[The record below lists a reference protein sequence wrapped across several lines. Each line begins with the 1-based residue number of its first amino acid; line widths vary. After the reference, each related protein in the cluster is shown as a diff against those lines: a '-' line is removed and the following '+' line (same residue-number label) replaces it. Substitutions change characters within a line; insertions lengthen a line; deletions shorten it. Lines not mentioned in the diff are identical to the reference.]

1 MLKLKL
7 YLILIQS
14 FAYTLKINPKTLRY
28 NSLNFSLK
36 GFHARFIRICYPPP
50 PQSAIKH
57 RTPNNEEI
65 ELPTHITSNLKKEL
79 RDYQKQA
86 IYSYLEKRQF
96 NPTQKHFMFEMATGS
111 GKTLVMAGLIL
122 ECYKQGYQNFIFFVN
137 SASIL
142 EKTKLNFI
150 DSASSKYL
158 FSENIN
164 INDENTE
171 IKSINNL
178 NESHNNAINIY
189 FSTIQ
194 GLFSLFT
201 RAKENAITLE
211 DLKDQKLVFLADEAH
226 HLNTETKKKL
236 NDSEASEKRNWE
248 SVVKLALE
256 QNKDNLLLEFS
267 ATIPNEKS
275 VKEKYE
281 NLKAFT
287 YTLKEFSEDKFC
299 KNIYSLSYENKEL
312 ETRFLGAC
320 VSSLYKELLAQHHNI
335 ENFKPCILFKSERI
349 EESRKNQERF
359 NTFLEN
365 LNPLDLENFFNH
377 SRNAFFKAAKSF
389 FDEKNYAPNLVALLQ
404 NKFKESVQI
413 NTNNEKE
420 LEKGMLLLN
429 SLEDRD
435 NPKRVIFSVDKLNE
449 GWDVLNLFDIVR
461 LKNKANQKD
470 TIKDAQL
477 IGRGARYYPF
487 SYNDFKPSCIEFYQ
501 RKFDLFNPLSAL
513 ERLDYHAIYD
523 SEFIAKLKK
532 ELQELGLG
540 FIEKEKEKTTIPLT
554 PTKRFK
560 CYYASNTKDKKKNL
574 FNMDYSD
581 PVEVKLKSLHV
592 PLFAFGVREKKV
604 DFKEENKGD
613 RTYYMTHALNKIP
626 LNYFL
631 KALNLK
637 NLDFKTLKKAFKKHA
652 FNNKVGFIEQY
663 ISPLKTNFHKNQK
676 FDDNKTLLK
685 LAVYVIEN
693 LKDTLLK
700 EQNEP
705 SVSALELKEFETH
718 NKSLSTSE
726 WEKDVPPYEWLLFK
740 DMRKLDSDLEREF
753 LGFINDHKELLNK
766 KFKEWCVLRNDHFT
780 ELKVFCNIEGPF
792 YAQGFEPDFILFAQ
806 THEDG
811 FLGFTCYMEAKGEH
825 LEPSN
830 AWKKEFLG
838 MLENAT
844 LKSHNKKLHLKGL
857 PFFTLHNR
865 EVNDEFQTA
874 FHQTFKDK
882 EC

>member
-1 MLKLKL
+1 MKD
-7 YLILIQS
+7 
-14 FAYTLKINPKTLRY
+14 
-28 NSLNFSLK
+28 
-36 GFHARFIRICYPPP
+36 
-50 PQSAIKH
+50 
-57 RTPNNEEI
+57 RTPNNAPNNKEI

-79 RDYQKQA
+79 RDYQKKA
-86 IYSYLEKRQF
+86 IHNYLEKRQSH
-96 NPTQKHFMFEMATGS
+96 PTQKHFMFEMATGS

-122 ECYKQGYQNFIFFVN
+122 ECCKQGYQNFIFFVN
-137 SASIL
+137 STSIL
-142 EKTKLNFI
+142 EKTKLNFT
-150 DSASSKYL
+150 DSVSSKYL

-164 INDENTE
+164 INDENIE

-201 RAKENAITLE
+201 RAKENAITIE

-267 ATIPNEKS
+267 ATIPKEKS

-281 NLKAFT
+281 NLKVVT

-349 EESRKNQERF
+349 EESKKNQERF
-359 NTFLEN
+359 NTFLGN
-365 LNPLDLENFFNH
+365 LSPLDLENFFH
-377 SRNAFFKAAKSF
+377 YSRNAFFKAAKNF
-389 FDEKNYAPNLVALLQ
+389 FDEKNYTPNLVAFLQ
-404 NKFKESVQI
+404 TKFKKSTQI

-487 SYNDFKPSCIEFYQ
+487 SYNDFKPSRIEFYQ
-501 RKFDLFNPLSAL
+501 RKFDLSNPLSAL
-513 ERLDYHAIYD
+513 ERLDYHAIYN
-523 SEFIAKLKK
+523 SEFIAKLKE
-532 ELQELGLG
+532 ELQDLGLG
-540 FIEKEKEKTTIPLT
+540 LIEKEKTTIPLT

-581 PVEVKLKSLHV
+581 PVEATLKSLHV
-592 PLFAFGVREKKV
+592 PLFGFIVHEKKV

-613 RTYYMTHALNKIP
+613 TTYYIPHTLDKIP
-626 LNYFL
+626 INYFL

-652 FNNKVGFIEQY
+652 FNNKVEFIERY
-663 ISPLKTNFHKNQK
+663 VSSLKTNFHKNQK

-685 LAVYVIEN
+685 LAVYIIES

-700 EQNEP
+700 EQDKYD
-705 SVSALELKEFETH
+705 VSALELKEFETH
-718 NKSLSTSE
+718 NKSLSASE
-726 WEKDVPPYEWLLFK
+726 WEKDIPFYEWLLFK
-740 DMRKLDSDLEREF
+740 DMRKLDSDLERDF
-753 LGFINDHKELLNK
+753 LGFINDHKEILDK
-766 KFKEWCVLRNDHFT
+766 KFKEWCVLRNDHFA
-780 ELKVFCNIEGPF
+780 ELKVFCNIENSPF

-806 THEDG
+806 THEDE

-830 AWKKEFLG
+830 AWKKEFLE

-857 PFFTLHNR
+857 PFFTLHNSV
-865 EVNDEFQTA
+865 VNGEFQTA
-874 FHQTFKDK
+874 FNQTFKDHK
-882 EC
+882 C

>member
-1 MLKLKL
+1 IKNH
-7 YLILIQS
+7 
-14 FAYTLKINPKTLRY
+14 A
-28 NSLNFSLK
+28 LNNAPSN
-36 GFHARFIRICYPPP
+36 G
-50 PQSAIKH
+50 
-57 RTPNNEEI
+57 EI

-86 IYSYLEKRQF
+86 IHNYLEKRQSH
-96 NPTQKHFMFEMATGS
+96 PTQKHFMFEMATGS

-142 EKTKLNFI
+142 EKTKLNFT
-150 DSASSKYL
+150 DSVSSKYL

-275 VKEKYE
+275 VKDKYE

-287 YTLKEFSEDKFC
+287 YTLKEFSENKFC

-349 EESRKNQERF
+349 EESKKNQEHF
-359 NTFLEN
+359 NAFLEN
-365 LNPLDLENFFNH
+365 LSPLDLENFFNH
-377 SRNAFFKAAKSF
+377 SRNAFFKAAKNF
-389 FDEKNYAPNLVALLQ
+389 FDEQNHTPNLVALLQ

-420 LEKGMLLLN
+420 LEKSMLLLN

-461 LKNKANQKD
+461 LKNKASQKD
-470 TIKDAQL
+470 TTKDAQL

-487 SYNDFKPSCIEFYQ
+487 SYNDFKPGRIEFHQ
-501 RKFDLFNPLSAL
+501 RKFDFSNPLSVL
-513 ERLDYHAIYD
+513 ERLDYHAVYD
-523 SEFIAKLKK
+523 SEFIAQLNN
-532 ELQELGLG
+532 ELQDLGLG
-540 FIEKEKEKTTIPLT
+540 FVNEKQTIPLT

-560 CYYASNTKDKKKNL
+560 CYYASNTKDKNKNL
-574 FNMDYSD
+574 FNKDYSD
-581 PVEVKLKSLHV
+581 PVEATLQSLHV
-592 PLFAFGVREKKV
+592 PLFGFNVREKQV
-604 DFKEENKGD
+604 DFKEENKGNK
-613 RTYYMTHALNKIP
+613 TYFKPHTLNKIP
-626 LNYFL
+626 INYFL

-637 NLDFKTLKKAFKKHA
+637 NLDFKTLKKAFKKHP
-652 FNNKVGFIEQY
+652 FNNKVGFIERY
-663 ISPLKTNFHKNQK
+663 VSSLKTNFHKNQK
-676 FDDNKTLLK
+676 FDDNKILLK
-685 LAVYVIEN
+685 LAVYIIGN
-693 LKDTLLK
+693 LKDALLK
-700 EQNEP
+700 EQDKYD
-705 SVSALELKEFETH
+705 VSALELKEFETH
-718 NKSLSTSE
+718 NKSLSASE
-726 WEKDVPPYEWLLFK
+726 WERNIPPYEWLLFK
-740 DMRKLDSDLEREF
+740 DMRKLDSDLERKF
-753 LGFINDHKELLNK
+753 LNFINDHKEVLDK

-806 THEDG
+806 THSDE

-830 AWKKEFLG
+830 AWKKEFLE

-857 PFFTLHNR
+857 PFFTLHNSV
-865 EVNDEFQTA
+865 VNGEFQTA
-874 FHQTFKDK
+874 FNQTFKDHR
-882 EC
+882 C

>member
-1 MLKLKL
+1 MHSRL
-7 YLILIQS
+7 
-14 FAYTLKINPKTLRY
+14 P
-28 NSLNFSLK
+28 
-36 GFHARFIRICYPPP
+36 PPP
-50 PQSAIKH
+50 PQSAIKDH
-57 RTPNNEEI
+57 APNNGEI
-65 ELPTHITSNLKKEL
+65 ELPTHITSNLKNEL

-86 IYSYLEKRQF
+86 INNYLEKRQS
-96 NPTQKHFMFEMATGS
+96 NPFQKHFMFEMATSS

-137 SASIL
+137 STSIL
-142 EKTKLNFI
+142 EKTKLNFT
-150 DSASSKYL
+150 DSVSSKYL
-158 FSENIN
+158 FNENIN

-178 NESHNNAINIY
+178 NESHNSAINIY

-201 RAKENAITLE
+201 KAKENAITIE

-236 NDSEASEKRNWE
+236 SDAESSEKRNWE

-256 QNKDNLLLEFS
+256 QNKNNLLLEFS

-275 VKEKYE
+275 VEEKYK
-281 NLKAFT
+281 NLKVAT

-320 VSSLYKELLAQHHNI
+320 VSSLYKELLAQHHNVG
-335 ENFKPCILFKSERI
+335 NFKPCILFKSERI
-349 EESRKNQERF
+349 EDSKENQERF

-365 LNPLDLENFFNH
+365 LSPLDLENFFNH
-377 SRNAFFKAAKSF
+377 SRNAFFKDAKNF
-389 FDEKNYAPNLVALLQ
+389 FDKQKYTPNLAALLQ
-404 NKFKESVQI
+404 TKFKKSVQI

-420 LEKGMLLLN
+420 LEKSMLLLN
-429 SLEDRD
+429 SLEDRQ

-461 LKNKANQKD
+461 LKNKASQKD
-470 TIKDAQL
+470 TTKDAQL

-487 SYNDFKPSCIEFYQ
+487 SYNDFKPSRIEFYQ

-523 SEFIAKLKK
+523 SEFIAKLNN
-532 ELQELGLG
+532 ELQDLGLG
-540 FIEKEKEKTTIPLT
+540 FVNEKQTIPLT

-560 CYYASNTKDKKKNL
+560 CYYASNKREKNNNL
-574 FNMDYSD
+574 FNKDYSD
-581 PVEVKLKSLHV
+581 PVEATLQSLHV
-592 PLFAFGVREKKV
+592 PLFGFNVREKQV

-613 RTYYMTHALNKIP
+613 KTYYIPHTLDKIP

-652 FNNKVGFIEQY
+652 FNNKVGFIERY
-663 ISPLKTNFHKNQK
+663 VSSLKTNFHKNQK
-676 FDDNKTLLK
+676 FDNNEILLK
-685 LAVYVIEN
+685 LAVYIIEN

-700 EQNEP
+700 EQDKYE
-705 SVSALELKEFETH
+705 VSALELKEFETH
-718 NKSLSTSE
+718 NRSLSASE
-726 WEKDVPPYEWLLFK
+726 LEKNIPYEWSLFK
-740 DMRKLDSDLEREF
+740 DMRKLDSDLEGKF
-753 LGFINDHKELLNK
+753 LGFINDHKEVLDK

-780 ELKVFCNIEGPF
+780 ELKVFCNIENSPY

-806 THEDG
+806 THSDE
-811 FLGFTCYMEAKGEH
+811 FLGFTCYMEAKGKH
-825 LEPSN
+825 LKHSN
-830 AWKKEFLG
+830 AWKEEFLET
-838 MLENAT
+838 LENAT
-844 LKSHNKKLHLKGL
+844 LKSHNKKLDLKGL
-857 PFFTLHNR
+857 PFFTMHNKV
-865 EVNDEFQTA
+865 VNSEFQTA
-874 FHQTFKDK
+874 FNQIFKDK

>member
-1 MLKLKL
+1 
-7 YLILIQS
+7 
-14 FAYTLKINPKTLRY
+14 
-28 NSLNFSLK
+28 
-36 GFHARFIRICYPPP
+36 
-50 PQSAIKH
+50 AIKD
-57 RTPNNEEI
+57 RTPNNAPSNGEI
-65 ELPTHITSNLKKEL
+65 ELPTHITSHLKKEL

-86 IYSYLEKRQF
+86 IYNYLEKRQS

-137 SASIL
+137 STSIL
-142 EKTKLNFI
+142 EKTKLNFT
-150 DSASSKYL
+150 DSVSSKYL

-201 RAKENAITLE
+201 RDKENAITLE

-275 VKEKYE
+275 VEEKYK
-281 NLKAFT
+281 NLKVAT

-320 VSSLYKELLAQHHNI
+320 VSSLYKELLAQYHNI

-349 EESRKNQERF
+349 EESKKNQERF

-365 LNPLDLENFFNH
+365 LSPLDLENFFH
-377 SRNAFFKAAKSF
+377 YSRNAFFKAAKNF
-389 FDEKNYAPNLVALLQ
+389 FDEKNYTPNLVAFLQ
-404 NKFKESVQI
+404 TKFKKSTQI

-420 LEKGMLLLN
+420 LEKSMLLLN
-429 SLEDRD
+429 SLEDGD

-487 SYNDFKPSCIEFYQ
+487 SYNDFKPSRIEFYQ
-501 RKFDLFNPLSAL
+501 RKFDFSNPLSAL
-513 ERLDYHAIYD
+513 ERLDYHAVYD
-523 SEFIAKLKK
+523 SEFIAKLKE
-532 ELQELGLG
+532 ELRELGLRL
-540 FIEKEKEKTTIPLT
+540 IEKEKTTIPLT

-560 CYYASNTKDKKKNL
+560 CYYASNTKDKNKNL
-574 FNMDYSD
+574 FNKDYSD
-581 PVEVKLKSLHV
+581 SVKVKLQSLHV
-592 PLFAFGVREKKV
+592 PLFAFDVREKKV

-613 RTYYMTHALNKIP
+613 TTYYIPHTLDKIP
-626 LNYFL
+626 INYFL

-652 FNNKVGFIEQY
+652 FNNKVEFIERY
-663 ISPLKTNFHKNQK
+663 VSLLKTNFHKNQK

-685 LAVYVIEN
+685 LAVYIIEN

-700 EQNEP
+700 EQDKYE
-705 SVSALELKEFETH
+705 VSALELKEFETH
-718 NKSLSTSE
+718 NKSLSASE
-726 WEKDVPPYEWLLFK
+726 WEKNIPFYEWLLFK

-753 LGFINDHKELLNK
+753 LDFINKNKEILDK

-780 ELKVFCNIEGPF
+780 ELKVFCNIENSPY

-806 THEDG
+806 THEDE

-830 AWKKEFLG
+830 AWKKEFLE

-857 PFFTLHNR
+857 PFFTLHNSV
-865 EVNDEFQTA
+865 VNGEFQTA
-874 FHQTFKDK
+874 FNQTFKDK

>member
-1 MLKLKL
+1 
-7 YLILIQS
+7 
-14 FAYTLKINPKTLRY
+14 
-28 NSLNFSLK
+28 
-36 GFHARFIRICYPPP
+36 
-50 PQSAIKH
+50 
-57 RTPNNEEI
+57 
-65 ELPTHITSNLKKEL
+65 
-79 RDYQKQA
+79 
-86 IYSYLEKRQF
+86 
-96 NPTQKHFMFEMATGS
+96 MFEMATGS

-122 ECYKQGYQNFIFFVN
+122 ECCKQGYQNFIFFVN
-137 SASIL
+137 STSIL
-142 EKTKLNFI
+142 EKTKLNFT

-178 NESHNNAINIY
+178 NESHNGAINIY

-201 RAKENAITLE
+201 KAKENAITLE

-267 ATIPNEKS
+267 ATIPKEKS
-275 VKEKYE
+275 VKDKYE
-281 NLKAFT
+281 NLKVIT

-349 EESRKNQERF
+349 EDSKDNQERF

-365 LNPLDLENFFNH
+365 LIPLDLENFFNH
-377 SRNAFFKAAKSF
+377 SHNAFFKDAKNF
-389 FDEKNYAPNLVALLQ
+389 FDKQHYTPNLTALLQ
-404 NKFKESVQI
+404 TKFKKSVQI

-420 LEKGMLLLN
+420 LEKSMLLLN
-429 SLEDRD
+429 SLEDRQ

-449 GWDVLNLFDIVR
+449 GWDVLNLFDTVR
-461 LKNKANQKD
+461 LKNKASQKD
-470 TIKDAQL
+470 TTKDAQL

-487 SYNDFKPSCIEFYQ
+487 SYNDLKPSSIEFYQ
-501 RKFDLFNPLSAL
+501 RKFDLFNPLSTL
-513 ERLDYHAIYD
+513 ERLDYHAVYD
-523 SEFIAKLKK
+523 SEFIAQLKK
-532 ELQELGLG
+532 ELQDLGLW
-540 FIEKEKEKTTIPLT
+540 FVNEKQTIPLT

-560 CYYASNTKDKKKNL
+560 CYYASNTKNKNKNL
-574 FNMDYSD
+574 FNKDYTD
-581 PVEVKLKSLHV
+581 HVKVKLQSLHV

-613 RTYYMTHALNKIP
+613 TTYYIPHTLDKIP
-626 LNYFL
+626 INYFL

-652 FNNKVGFIEQY
+652 FNNKVGFIERY
-663 ISPLKTNFHKNQK
+663 VSSLKTNFHKNQK
-676 FDDNKTLLK
+676 FDDNEILLK
-685 LAVYVIEN
+685 LAVYIIEN

-700 EQNEP
+700 EQDKYE
-705 SVSALELKEFETH
+705 VSALELKEFETH
-718 NKSLSTSE
+718 NKSLSASE
-726 WEKDVPPYEWLLFK
+726 WEKDIPFYEWLLFK
-740 DMRKLDSDLEREF
+740 DMRKLDSKLEREF
-753 LGFINDHKELLNK
+753 LDFINKNKEVLDK
-766 KFKEWCVLRNDHFT
+766 KFKEWCVLRNDHFA
-780 ELKVFCNIEGPF
+780 ELKIFCDIEGPF

-806 THEDG
+806 THSDE

-830 AWKKEFLG
+830 AWKKEFLE

-844 LKSHNKKLHLKGL
+844 LKSHNKKLNLKGL
-857 PFFTLHNR
+857 PFFTLHNSV
-865 EVNDEFQTA
+865 VNDEFATA
-874 FHQTFKDK
+874 FEQIFKDQK
-882 EC
+882 C

>member
-1 MLKLKL
+1 MQDSF
-7 YLILIQS
+7 IQS
-14 FAYTLKINPKTLRY
+14 
-28 NSLNFSLK
+28 
-36 GFHARFIRICYPPP
+36 YPPP
-50 PQSAIKH
+50 PQSAIKDH
-57 RTPNNEEI
+57 APNNAPSNGEI
-65 ELPTHITSNLKKEL
+65 ELPTHITSNLRKEL

-86 IYSYLEKRQF
+86 IYNYLEKRQS

-122 ECYKQGYQNFIFFVN
+122 ECCKQGYQNFIFFVN
-137 SASIL
+137 STSIL
-142 EKTKLNFI
+142 EKTKLNFT

-164 INDENTE
+164 ININDENTESENIE

-178 NESHNNAINIY
+178 NESHDNAINIY

-201 RAKENAITLE
+201 KAKENAITLE

-267 ATIPNEKS
+267 ATIPKEKS
-275 VKEKYE
+275 VEEKYK
-281 NLKAFT
+281 NLKVIT
-287 YTLKEFSEDKFC
+287 YTLKEFSENKFC

-349 EESRKNQERF
+349 EDSKANQERF
-359 NTFLEN
+359 NAFLEN
-365 LNPLDLENFFNH
+365 LSPLDLENFFH
-377 SRNAFFKAAKSF
+377 YSQNAFFKDAKNF
-389 FDEKNYAPNLVALLQ
+389 FDKQHYTANLVAFLQ
-404 NKFKESVQI
+404 TKFKKSTQI

-420 LEKGMLLLN
+420 LEKGMPLLN

-461 LKNKANQKD
+461 LKNKASQKD
-470 TIKDAQL
+470 TTKDAQL

-487 SYNDFKPSCIEFYQ
+487 SYNDFKPSRIEFYQ
-501 RKFDLFNPLSAL
+501 RKFDFSNPLSAL
-513 ERLDYHAIYD
+513 ERLDYHAVYD
-523 SEFIAKLKK
+523 SEFIAQLNN
-532 ELQELGLG
+532 ELQDLGLG
-540 FIEKEKEKTTIPLT
+540 FVNEKQTIPLT

-560 CYYASNTKDKKKNL
+560 CYYTSNKRDKNKNL
-574 FNMDYSD
+574 FNKDYTD
-581 PVEVKLKSLHV
+581 PIEAKLQSLHV
-592 PLFAFGVREKKV
+592 PLFAFDVREKKV
-604 DFKEENKGD
+604 DFKEENKSD
-613 RTYYMTHALNKIP
+613 RTYYIPHTLDKIP
-626 LNYFL
+626 INYFL

-652 FNNKVGFIEQY
+652 FNNKVGFIERY
-663 ISPLKTNFHKNQK
+663 ISSLKTNFHKDQK
-676 FDDNKTLLK
+676 FDNNEILLK
-685 LAVYVIEN
+685 LAVYIIEN

-700 EQNEP
+700 EQDKYE
-705 SVSALELKEFETH
+705 VSALELKEFETH
-718 NKSLSTSE
+718 NKSLSASE
-726 WEKDVPPYEWLLFK
+726 WEKDIPFYEWLLFK

-753 LGFINDHKELLNK
+753 LGFINDHKEVLDK

-780 ELKVFCNIEGPF
+780 ELKVFCNIENSPY

-806 THEDG
+806 THEDK

-830 AWKKEFLG
+830 AWKKEFLE

-857 PFFTLHNR
+857 PFFTLHNNKV
-865 EVNDEFQTA
+865 VNGEFQTA

>member
-1 MLKLKL
+1 M
-7 YLILIQS
+7 
-14 FAYTLKINPKTLRY
+14 
-28 NSLNFSLK
+28 
-36 GFHARFIRICYPPP
+36 
-50 PQSAIKH
+50 
-57 RTPNNEEI
+57 

-86 IYSYLEKRQF
+86 IYSYLEKRQS

-137 SASIL
+137 STSIL
-142 EKTKLNFI
+142 EKTKLNFT

-164 INDENTE
+164 INDENIE

-201 RAKENAITLE
+201 KAKENAITLE

-275 VKEKYE
+275 VEEKYK
-281 NLKAFT
+281 NLKVAT
-287 YTLKEFSEDKFC
+287 YTLKQFSEDKFC

-320 VSSLYKELLAQHHNI
+320 VSSLYKELLAQRHNI

-349 EESRKNQERF
+349 EDSKENQERF
-359 NTFLEN
+359 NAFLEN
-365 LNPLDLENFFNH
+365 LSPLDLENFFNY
-377 SRNAFFKAAKSF
+377 SRNAFFKDAKNF
-389 FDEKNYAPNLVALLQ
+389 FDERNYTANLAAFLQ
-404 NKFKESVQI
+404 TKFKKSTQI

-420 LEKGMLLLN
+420 LEKSMLLLN

-461 LKNKANQKD
+461 LKNKASQKD
-470 TIKDAQL
+470 TTKDAQL

-487 SYNDFKPSCIEFYQ
+487 SYNDFKPGRIEFYQ

-523 SEFIAKLKK
+523 SEFIAKLNKG
-532 ELQELGLG
+532 LQELGLG
-540 FIEKEKEKTTIPLT
+540 FVNEKQTIPLT

-574 FNMDYSD
+574 FNMDYSG
-581 PVEVKLKSLHV
+581 PVEATLKSLHV
-592 PLFAFGVREKKV
+592 PLFGFIVREKKV

-613 RTYYMTHALNKIP
+613 TTYYIPHTLDKIP
-626 LNYFL
+626 INYFL

-652 FNNKVGFIEQY
+652 FNNKVGFIERY
-663 ISPLKTNFHKNQK
+663 ISSLKTNFHKNQK
-676 FDDNKTLLK
+676 FDNNEILLK
-685 LAVYVIEN
+685 LAVYIIEN
-693 LKDTLLK
+693 LKDMLLK
-700 EQNEP
+700 EQDKYE
-705 SVSALELKEFETH
+705 VSALELKEFETH
-718 NKSLSTSE
+718 NKSLSASE
-726 WEKDVPPYEWLLFK
+726 WEKDIPFYEWLLFK

-753 LGFINDHKELLNK
+753 LGFINDHKEILDK

-806 THEDG
+806 THSDE

-825 LEPSN
+825 LEPSS
-830 AWKKEFLG
+830 AWKKEFLE

-857 PFFTLHNR
+857 PFFTLHNKG
-865 EVNDEFQTA
+865 VNSEFATA
-874 FHQTFKDK
+874 FNQIF
-882 EC
+882 

>member
-1 MLKLKL
+1 M
-7 YLILIQS
+7 
-14 FAYTLKINPKTLRY
+14 
-28 NSLNFSLK
+28 
-36 GFHARFIRICYPPP
+36 
-50 PQSAIKH
+50 
-57 RTPNNEEI
+57 PNNAPNNKEI
-65 ELPTHITSNLKKEL
+65 DLPTHITSNLKKEL

-86 IYSYLEKRQF
+86 IHNYLEKRQS

-137 SASIL
+137 STSIL
-142 EKTKLNFI
+142 EKTKLNFT
-150 DSASSKYL
+150 DSISSKYL
-158 FSENIN
+158 FSENIH
-164 INDENTE
+164 INDENIE

-201 RAKENAITLE
+201 KAKENAITLE

-236 NDSEASEKRNWE
+236 SDAESSEKRNWE

-275 VKEKYE
+275 VEEKYK
-281 NLKAFT
+281 NLKVIT

-299 KNIYSLSYENKEL
+299 KNIYSLSYENKAL

-349 EESRKNQERF
+349 EDSKENQERF
-359 NTFLEN
+359 NAFLEN
-365 LNPLDLENFFNH
+365 LIPLDLENFFH
-377 SRNAFFKAAKSF
+377 YSRNAFFKDAKNF
-389 FDEKNYAPNLVALLQ
+389 FDKQKYTPNLAAFLQ
-404 NKFKESVQI
+404 TKFQKSVQI

-420 LEKGMLLLN
+420 LEKSMLLLN

-449 GWDVLNLFDIVR
+449 GWDVLNLFDVVR
-461 LKNKANQKD
+461 LKNKASQKD
-470 TIKDAQL
+470 TTKDAQL

-487 SYNDFKPSCIEFYQ
+487 SYNDFKPSRIEFYQ
-501 RKFDLFNPLSAL
+501 RKFDFSNPLSSL

-532 ELQELGLG
+532 ELQDLGLG
-540 FIEKEKEKTTIPLT
+540 LIEKEKTTIPLT

-560 CYYASNTKDKKKNL
+560 CYYASNTKDKNKNL
-574 FNMDYSD
+574 FNKDYSG
-581 PVEVKLKSLHV
+581 PVEATLKSLHV
-592 PLFAFGVREKKV
+592 PLFGFIVREKKV

-613 RTYYMTHALNKIP
+613 TTYYIPHTLDKIP
-626 LNYFL
+626 INYFL

-652 FNNKVGFIEQY
+652 FNNKVEFIERY
-663 ISPLKTNFHKNQK
+663 VSSLKTNFHKSQK
-676 FDDNKTLLK
+676 FDNNEILLK
-685 LAVYVIEN
+685 LAVYIIEN

-700 EQNEP
+700 EQDKP

-718 NKSLSTSE
+718 NKSLSASE
-726 WEKDVPPYEWLLFK
+726 WEKDIPFYEWLLFK
-740 DMRKLDSDLEREF
+740 DMRKLDSKLEREF
-753 LGFINDHKELLNK
+753 LGFINDHKEILDK
-766 KFKEWCVLRNDHFT
+766 KFKEWCVLRNDHFA

-806 THEDG
+806 THSDE

-830 AWKKEFLG
+830 AWKKEFLE
-838 MLENAT
+838 MLENAV
-844 LKSHNKKLHLKGL
+844 LKSHNKKLDLKGL
-857 PFFTLHNR
+857 PFFTLKNS
-865 EVNDEFQTA
+865 VANSEFTTA
-874 FHQTFKDK
+874 FNQIFKDQ

>member
-1 MLKLKL
+1 
-7 YLILIQS
+7 
-14 FAYTLKINPKTLRY
+14 
-28 NSLNFSLK
+28 
-36 GFHARFIRICYPPP
+36 
-50 PQSAIKH
+50 
-57 RTPNNEEI
+57 
-65 ELPTHITSNLKKEL
+65 
-79 RDYQKQA
+79 
-86 IYSYLEKRQF
+86 
-96 NPTQKHFMFEMATGS
+96 MFEMATGS

-137 SASIL
+137 STSIL
-142 EKTKLNFI
+142 EKTKLNFT
-150 DSASSKYL
+150 DSVSSKYL

-178 NESHNNAINIY
+178 NESQTSAINIY

-201 RAKENAITLE
+201 KAKENAITLE

-236 NDSEASEKRNWE
+236 SDTESSEKRNWE

-275 VKEKYE
+275 VEDKYK
-281 NLKAFT
+281 NLKVIT

-349 EESRKNQERF
+349 EDSKENQERF
-359 NTFLEN
+359 NAFLEN
-365 LNPLDLENFFNH
+365 LSPLDLENFFNH
-377 SRNAFFKAAKSF
+377 SRNAFFKDAKDF
-389 FDEKNYAPNLVALLQ
+389 FDKQHYTPNLAALLQ
-404 NKFKESVQI
+404 TKFKKSVQI

-420 LEKGMLLLN
+420 LEKSMLLLN
-429 SLEDRD
+429 SLEDRQ

-461 LKNKANQKD
+461 LKNKASQKD
-470 TIKDAQL
+470 TTKDAQL

-487 SYNDFKPSCIEFYQ
+487 SYNDLKPSSIEFYQ

-513 ERLDYHAIYD
+513 ERLDYHAVYD
-523 SEFIAKLKK
+523 SEFIAQLNN
-532 ELQELGLG
+532 ELQVLGLG
-540 FIEKEKEKTTIPLT
+540 FVNEKQTIPLT
-554 PTKRFK
+554 PTKNLK
-560 CYYASNTKDKKKNL
+560 CYYASNTKNKNKNL
-574 FNMDYSD
+574 FNKDYTDS
-581 PVEVKLKSLHV
+581 VKVKLQSLHV

-604 DFKEENKGD
+604 DLKKKI
-613 RTYYMTHALNKIP
+613 RAIKLNYIPHTLDKIP

-652 FNNKVGFIEQY
+652 FNNKVGFIERY

-676 FDDNKTLLK
+676 FDDNEILLK
-685 LAVYVIEN
+685 LAVYIIEN

-700 EQNEP
+700 EQDKYD
-705 SVSALELKEFETH
+705 VSALELKEFETH
-718 NKSLSTSE
+718 NRNLIASE
-726 WEKDVPPYEWLLFK
+726 LEKDIPLYEWLLFK
-740 DMRKLDSDLEREF
+740 DMRKLDSDLERDF
-753 LGFINDHKELLNK
+753 LDFINDHKEVLDK

-780 ELKVFCNIEGPF
+780 ELKVFCNIENSPC

-806 THEDG
+806 THSDE

-830 AWKKEFLG
+830 AWKKEFLE
-838 MLENAT
+838 MLENAA

-857 PFFTLHNR
+857 PFFTLHNSV
-865 EVNDEFQTA
+865 VNGDFQTA
-874 FHQTFKDK
+874 FNQTFKDK

>member
-1 MLKLKL
+1 
-7 YLILIQS
+7 
-14 FAYTLKINPKTLRY
+14 
-28 NSLNFSLK
+28 
-36 GFHARFIRICYPPP
+36 
-50 PQSAIKH
+50 
-57 RTPNNEEI
+57 
-65 ELPTHITSNLKKEL
+65 
-79 RDYQKQA
+79 
-86 IYSYLEKRQF
+86 
-96 NPTQKHFMFEMATGS
+96 MFEMATGS

-137 SASIL
+137 STSIL
-142 EKTKLNFI
+142 EKTKLNFT

-158 FSENIN
+158 FSENIH

-178 NESHNNAINIY
+178 NESHENAINIY

-201 RAKENAITLE
+201 KAKENAITLE

-275 VKEKYE
+275 VKDKYE
-281 NLKAFT
+281 NLKVVT

-312 ETRFLGAC
+312 EMRFLGAC

-349 EESRKNQERF
+349 EDSKEKQERF
-359 NTFLEN
+359 NAFLEN
-365 LNPLDLENFFNH
+365 LSPLDLENFFNH
-377 SRNAFFKAAKSF
+377 NRNAFFKDAKNF
-389 FDEKNYAPNLVALLQ
+389 FDKQKYTPNLVAFLQ
-404 NKFKESVQI
+404 TKFKKSVQI

-435 NPKRVIFSVDKLNE
+435 NPKRVVFSVDKLNE

-461 LKNKANQKD
+461 LKNKASQKD
-470 TIKDAQL
+470 TTKEAQL

-487 SYNDFKPSCIEFYQ
+487 SYNDFKPSRIEFYQ
-501 RKFDLFNPLSAL
+501 RKFDFSNPLSAL

-523 SEFIAKLKK
+523 SEFIAQLKNDLK
-532 ELQELGLG
+532 EIGLG
-540 FIEKEKEKTTIPLT
+540 FVDEKEKQTIPLT
-554 PTKRFK
+554 PTKHFK
-560 CYYASNTKDKKKNL
+560 CYYASNTKDKNKNL
-574 FNMDYSD
+574 FNKDYTD
-581 PVEVKLKSLHV
+581 PVKVKLQSLHV
-592 PLFAFGVREKKV
+592 PLFGFIVHEKKV
-604 DFKEENKGD
+604 DFKEDHQGD
-613 RTYYMTHALNKIP
+613 KTFYLPHALGKIP

-652 FNNKVGFIEQY
+652 FNNKVEFIKEY

-676 FDDNKTLLK
+676 FDNNEILLK
-685 LAVYVIEN
+685 LAVYIIEN

-700 EQNEP
+700 EQDKY
-705 SVSALELKEFETH
+705 SVSELELKEFETH
-718 NKSLSTSE
+718 NKSLSASE
-726 WEKDVPPYEWLLFK
+726 LEKDIPSYEWLLFK
-740 DMRKLDSDLEREF
+740 DMRKLDSELERAF
-753 LGFINDHKELLNK
+753 LNFINDNKEVLNK

-780 ELKVFCNIEGPF
+780 ELKVFCNIENSPY
-792 YAQGFEPDFILFAQ
+792 YAQGFEPDFILFAR
-806 THEDG
+806 THGDE

-830 AWKKEFLG
+830 AWKKEFLE
-838 MLENAT
+838 MLENT
-844 LKSHNKKLHLKGL
+844 DLKSHNKKLNLKGL
-857 PFFTLHNR
+857 PFFTLHNGV
-865 EVNDEFQTA
+865 VNDEFNTA
-874 FHQTFKDK
+874 FNQIFKDPS
-882 EC
+882 C

>member
-1 MLKLKL
+1 MR
-7 YLILIQS
+7 
-14 FAYTLKINPKTLRY
+14 T
-28 NSLNFSLK
+28 
-36 GFHARFIRICYPPP
+36 CYPPP
-50 PQSAIKH
+50 PQSAIKD
-57 RTPNNEEI
+57 RTPNSTPNNAPNDKEI
-65 ELPTHITSNLKKEL
+65 DLPPYITSNLKKEL

-86 IYSYLEKRQF
+86 IYNYLEKRQS

-122 ECYKQGYQNFIFFVN
+122 ECCKQGYQNFIFFVN
-137 SASIL
+137 STSIL
-142 EKTKLNFI
+142 EKTKLNFT

-178 NESHNNAINIY
+178 NESHNGAINIY

-275 VKEKYE
+275 VKDKYE
-281 NLKAFT
+281 NLKVVT
-287 YTLKEFSEDKFC
+287 YTLKQFSEDKFC

-349 EESRKNQERF
+349 EESKKNQERF
-359 NTFLEN
+359 NAFLEN
-365 LNPLDLENFFNH
+365 LSPLDLENFFNH
-377 SRNAFFKAAKSF
+377 SRNAFFKAAKNF
-389 FDEKNYAPNLVALLQ
+389 FDEQNHTPNLVALLQ

-420 LEKGMLLLN
+420 LEKSMLLLN

-461 LKNKANQKD
+461 LKNKASQKD

-487 SYNDFKPSCIEFYQ
+487 SYNDFKPGRIEFHQ
-501 RKFDLFNPLSAL
+501 RKFDFSNPLSVL
-513 ERLDYHAIYD
+513 ERLDYHAVYD
-523 SEFIAKLKK
+523 SEFIAKLNN
-532 ELQELGLG
+532 ELQDLGLG
-540 FIEKEKEKTTIPLT
+540 FVNEKQTIPLT

-560 CYYASNTKDKKKNL
+560 CYYASNTKDKNKNL
-574 FNMDYSD
+574 FNKDYSD
-581 PVEVKLKSLHV
+581 PVEATLQSLHV
-592 PLFAFGVREKKV
+592 PLFGFNVREKQV

-613 RTYYMTHALNKIP
+613 KTYYIPHTLNKIP
-626 LNYFL
+626 INYFL

-637 NLDFKTLKKAFKKHA
+637 NLDFKTLKKAFKKHP
-652 FNNKVGFIEQY
+652 FNNKVGFIERY
-663 ISPLKTNFHKNQK
+663 VSSLKTNFHKNQK
-676 FDDNKTLLK
+676 FDDNKILLK
-685 LAVYVIEN
+685 LAVYIIGN
-693 LKDTLLK
+693 LKDALLK
-700 EQNEP
+700 EQDKYE
-705 SVSALELKEFETH
+705 VSALELKEFETH
-718 NKSLSTSE
+718 NKSLSASE
-726 WEKDVPPYEWLLFK
+726 WEKDIPFYEWLLFK

-753 LGFINDHKELLNK
+753 LDFINKNKEILDK
-766 KFKEWCVLRNDHFT
+766 KFKEWCVLRNDHFA
-780 ELKVFCNIEGPF
+780 ELKVFCNIENSPF

-806 THEDG
+806 THSDE

-825 LEPSN
+825 LEPSS
-830 AWKKEFLG
+830 AWKKEFLE
-838 MLENAT
+838 MLENTT

-857 PFFTLHNR
+857 PFFTFTNNNR
-865 EVNDEFQTA
+865 TLNAEFVEA
-874 FHQTFKDK
+874 FHQIFKDK

>member
-1 MLKLKL
+1 M
-7 YLILIQS
+7 IFIQL
-14 FAYTLKINPKTLRY
+14 FASASKVNLKTLRY
-28 NSLNFSLK
+28 NFLTFSLRD
-36 GFHARFIRICYPPP
+36 FMQDSFIQSYPPPP
-50 PQSAIKH
+50 PQSAIKD
-57 RTPNNEEI
+57 RTPNSTPNNAPNNKEI
-65 ELPTHITSNLKKEL
+65 DLPTHITSNLKKEL

-86 IYSYLEKRQF
+86 IYSYLEKRQS

-111 GKTLVMAGLIL
+111 GKTLVMAALIL
-122 ECYKQGYQNFIFFVN
+122 ECCKQGYQNFIFFVN
-137 SASIL
+137 STSIL
-142 EKTKLNFI
+142 EKTKLNFT
-150 DSASSKYL
+150 DSVSSKYL

-178 NESHNNAINIY
+178 NESHNGAINIY

-267 ATIPNEKS
+267 ATIPKEKS
-275 VKEKYE
+275 VEEKYK
-281 NLKAFT
+281 NLKVAT

-349 EESRKNQERF
+349 EDSKENQERF
-359 NTFLEN
+359 NAFLES
-365 LNPLDLENFFNH
+365 LSPLDLENFFH
-377 SRNAFFKAAKSF
+377 YSRNAFFKAAKNF
-389 FDEKNYAPNLVALLQ
+389 FDERNYAPNLVAFLQ
-404 NKFKESVQI
+404 TKFKKSTQI

-470 TIKDAQL
+470 TTKDAQL

-487 SYNDFKPSCIEFYQ
+487 SYNDFKPSRIEFYQ
-501 RKFDLFNPLSAL
+501 RKFDFSNPLSAL
-513 ERLDYHAIYD
+513 ERLDYHAVYD
-523 SEFIAKLKK
+523 SEFIAKLNN
-532 ELQELGLG
+532 ELQDLGLG
-540 FIEKEKEKTTIPLT
+540 FVNEKQTIPLT

-560 CYYASNTKDKKKNL
+560 CYYASNKREKNNNL
-574 FNMDYSD
+574 FNKDYSD
-581 PVEVKLKSLHV
+581 PVEATLQSLHV
-592 PLFAFGVREKKV
+592 PLFGFNVREKKV

-613 RTYYMTHALNKIP
+613 QTYYIPHTLNEIP
-626 LNYFL
+626 INYFL

-652 FNNKVGFIEQY
+652 FNNKVEFIERY
-663 ISPLKTNFHKNQK
+663 VSSLKTNFHKNQK
-676 FDDNKTLLK
+676 FDDNEILLK
-685 LAVYVIEN
+685 LAVYIIEN

-700 EQNEP
+700 EQDKYE
-705 SVSALELKEFETH
+705 VSALELKEFETH
-718 NKSLSTSE
+718 NKSLSASE
-726 WEKDVPPYEWLLFK
+726 WEKDIPFYEWLLFK
-740 DMRKLDSDLEREF
+740 DMRKLDSDLERKF
-753 LGFINDHKELLNK
+753 LGFINDHKELLDK

-806 THEDG
+806 THEDE

-830 AWKKEFLG
+830 AWKKEFLE

-857 PFFTLHNR
+857 PFFTLHNGV
-865 EVNDEFQTA
+865 VNGEFKTA
-874 FHQTFKDK
+874 FHQTFKDHK
-882 EC
+882 C

>member
-1 MLKLKL
+1 
-7 YLILIQS
+7 
-14 FAYTLKINPKTLRY
+14 
-28 NSLNFSLK
+28 
-36 GFHARFIRICYPPP
+36 
-50 PQSAIKH
+50 
-57 RTPNNEEI
+57 
-65 ELPTHITSNLKKEL
+65 
-79 RDYQKQA
+79 
-86 IYSYLEKRQF
+86 
-96 NPTQKHFMFEMATGS
+96 MFEMATGS

-137 SASIL
+137 STSIL

-150 DSASSKYL
+150 DSVSSKYL

-178 NESHNNAINIY
+178 NESQTSAINIY

-201 RAKENAITLE
+201 KAKENAISIE

-236 NDSEASEKRNWE
+236 SDAEFSEKHNWE

-267 ATIPNEKS
+267 ATIPDEKS
-275 VKEKYE
+275 VKDKYE
-281 NLKAFT
+281 NLKVTT

-349 EESRKNQERF
+349 EDSKENQERF
-359 NTFLEN
+359 NAFLEN
-365 LNPLDLENFFNH
+365 LSPLDLENFFNH
-377 SRNAFFKAAKSF
+377 SRNAFFKDAKNF
-389 FDEKNYAPNLVALLQ
+389 FDKQNYTPNLSAFLQ
-404 NKFKESVQI
+404 TKFQKSVQI

-420 LEKGMLLLN
+420 LEKSMLLLN
-429 SLEDRD
+429 SLEDRQ

-461 LKNKANQKD
+461 LKNKASQKD
-470 TIKDAQL
+470 TTKDAQL

-487 SYNDFKPSCIEFYQ
+487 SYNDLKPSQIEFYQ

-532 ELQELGLG
+532 ELQDSGLE
-540 FIEKEKEKTTIPLT
+540 FANEKQTIPLT
-554 PTKRFK
+554 PTKNLK
-560 CYYASNTKDKKKNL
+560 CYYASNTKNKNKNL
-574 FNMDYSD
+574 FNKDYTDS
-581 PVEVKLKSLHV
+581 VGVKLQSLHV

-613 RTYYMTHALNKIP
+613 KTYFKTYTLDKIP

-652 FNNKVGFIEQY
+652 FSNKVEFIERY
-663 ISPLKTNFHKNQK
+663 VSSLKTNFHKNQK
-676 FDDNKTLLK
+676 FDDNKNLLK
-685 LAVYVIEN
+685 LAVYIIEN

-700 EQNEP
+700 EQDKYD
-705 SVSALELKEFETH
+705 VSALELKEFETH
-718 NKSLSTSE
+718 NRSLSASE
-726 WEKDVPPYEWLLFK
+726 LEKDIPFYEWLLFK
-740 DMRKLDSDLEREF
+740 DMRKLDSDLERVF
-753 LGFINDHKELLNK
+753 LDFINNHKEVLDK
-766 KFKEWCVLRNDHFT
+766 KFKEWCVLRNDRFT
-780 ELKVFCNIEGPF
+780 ELKVFCNIENSPY

-806 THEDG
+806 THSDE

-825 LEPSN
+825 LEHSN
-830 AWKKEFLG
+830 AWKEEFLE
-838 MLENAT
+838 MLENAA
-844 LKSHNKKLHLKGL
+844 LKSHNKKLDLKGL
-857 PFFTLHNR
+857 PFFTLKNSV
-865 EVNDEFQTA
+865 VNSEFTTA
-874 FHQTFKDK
+874 FNQIFKDQK
-882 EC
+882 C

>member
-1 MLKLKL
+1 
-7 YLILIQS
+7 
-14 FAYTLKINPKTLRY
+14 
-28 NSLNFSLK
+28 
-36 GFHARFIRICYPPP
+36 
-50 PQSAIKH
+50 
-57 RTPNNEEI
+57 
-65 ELPTHITSNLKKEL
+65 
-79 RDYQKQA
+79 
-86 IYSYLEKRQF
+86 
-96 NPTQKHFMFEMATGS
+96 MFEMATGS
-111 GKTLVMAGLIL
+111 GKTLVMAALIL
-122 ECYKQGYQNFIFFVN
+122 ECCKQGYQNFIFFVN

-142 EKTKLNFI
+142 EKTKLNFT
-150 DSASSKYL
+150 DSVSSKYL

-178 NESHNNAINIY
+178 NESHNGAINIY

-201 RAKENAITLE
+201 KAKENAITLE

-267 ATIPNEKS
+267 ATIPKEKS
-275 VKEKYE
+275 VEEKYK
-281 NLKAFT
+281 NLKVIT

-349 EESRKNQERF
+349 EDSKENQERF

-365 LNPLDLENFFNH
+365 LSPLDLENFFNH
-377 SRNAFFKAAKSF
+377 SQNVFFKDAKNF
-389 FDEKNYAPNLVALLQ
+389 FDKQKYTPNLTALLQ
-404 NKFKESVQI
+404 TKFKKSTQI

-420 LEKGMLLLN
+420 LEKGMPLLN

-461 LKNKANQKD
+461 LKNKASQKD

-487 SYNDFKPSCIEFYQ
+487 SYNDFKPSRIEFYQ
-501 RKFDLFNPLSAL
+501 RKFDFSNPLSAL
-513 ERLDYHAIYD
+513 ERLDYHAVYD
-523 SEFIAKLKK
+523 SEFIAKLNN
-532 ELQELGLG
+532 ELQDLGLG
-540 FIEKEKEKTTIPLT
+540 FVNEKQTIPLT

-574 FNMDYSD
+574 FNKDYTD
-581 PVEVKLKSLHV
+581 HVIVKLQSLHV
-592 PLFAFGVREKKV
+592 PLFAFSVREKKV

-613 RTYYMTHALNKIP
+613 TTYYIPHTLDKIP

-637 NLDFKTLKKAFKKHA
+637 NLDFKTLKKAFTKHP

-663 ISPLKTNFHKNQK
+663 ISHLKTNFHKDQK
-676 FDDNKTLLK
+676 FDDNKNLLK
-685 LAVYVIEN
+685 LAVYIIEN

-700 EQNEP
+700 EQDKYE
-705 SVSALELKEFETH
+705 VSALELKEFETH

-726 WEKDVPPYEWLLFK
+726 WEKDIPLYEWLLFK
-740 DMRKLDSDLEREF
+740 DMRKLDSDLERDF
-753 LGFINDHKELLNK
+753 LNFINDNKEILDK

-780 ELKVFCNIEGPF
+780 ELKVFCNIEDSPY

-806 THEDG
+806 THSDE

-830 AWKKEFLG
+830 AWKKEFLE
-838 MLENAT
+838 MLENAA

-857 PFFTLHNR
+857 PFFTLHNNKA
-865 EVNDEFQTA
+865 VNDEFATA
-874 FHQTFKDK
+874 FDQIFKD
-882 EC
+882 

>member
-1 MLKLKL
+1 
-7 YLILIQS
+7 
-14 FAYTLKINPKTLRY
+14 
-28 NSLNFSLK
+28 
-36 GFHARFIRICYPPP
+36 
-50 PQSAIKH
+50 
-57 RTPNNEEI
+57 
-65 ELPTHITSNLKKEL
+65 
-79 RDYQKQA
+79 
-86 IYSYLEKRQF
+86 
-96 NPTQKHFMFEMATGS
+96 MFEMATGS
-111 GKTLVMAGLIL
+111 GKTLVMAALIL
-122 ECYKQGYQNFIFFVN
+122 ECCKQGYQNFIFFVN
-137 SASIL
+137 STSIL
-142 EKTKLNFI
+142 EKTKLNFT

-158 FSENIN
+158 FSETIH

-178 NESHNNAINIY
+178 NESHENAINIY

-201 RAKENAITLE
+201 KAKENAITLE

-236 NDSEASEKRNWE
+236 SDAESSEKRNWE

-275 VKEKYE
+275 VKDKYE
-281 NLKAFT
+281 NLKVVT

-349 EESRKNQERF
+349 EDSKENQERF
-359 NTFLEN
+359 NAFLEN
-365 LNPLDLENFFNH
+365 LSPSDLENFFNH
-377 SRNAFFKAAKSF
+377 SRNAFFKDAKNF
-389 FDEKNYAPNLVALLQ
+389 FDKQNYTPNLAAFLQ
-404 NKFKESVQI
+404 TKFKKSTQI

-435 NPKRVIFSVDKLNE
+435 NPKRVVFSVDKLNE

-461 LKNKANQKD
+461 LKNKASRKD
-470 TIKDAQL
+470 TTKEAQL

-487 SYNDFKPSCIEFYQ
+487 SYNDFKPNRIEFYQ
-501 RKFDLFNPLSAL
+501 RKFELFNPLSTL

-523 SEFIAKLKK
+523 SEFIAQLKNDLK
-532 ELQELGLG
+532 EIGLG
-540 FIEKEKEKTTIPLT
+540 FVNENKEKQTIPLT

-560 CYYASNTKDKKKNL
+560 CYYASNTKDKNKNL
-574 FNMDYSD
+574 FNKDYTD
-581 PVEVKLKSLHV
+581 PVKVKFQSLHV
-592 PLFAFGVREKKV
+592 PLFGFIVHEKKV
-604 DFKEENKGD
+604 DFKEDNQGD
-613 RTYYMTHALNKIP
+613 KTYYKPHALGKIP

-652 FNNKVGFIEQY
+652 FNNKVEFIREY
-663 ISPLKTNFHKNQK
+663 ISPLKTNFHENQK
-676 FDDNKTLLK
+676 FDDSKILLK
-685 LAVYVIEN
+685 LATYIIEN

-700 EQNEP
+700 EQDKYN
-705 SVSALELKEFETH
+705 VSALELKEFETH
-718 NKSLSTSE
+718 NKSLSASE
-726 WEKDVPPYEWLLFK
+726 LEKDIPSYEWLLFK
-740 DMRKLDSDLEREF
+740 DMRKLDSDLERDF
-753 LGFINDHKELLNK
+753 LKFINNNKEVLDK

-780 ELKVFCNIEGPF
+780 ELKVFCNIENSPY

-806 THEDG
+806 THSDE

-830 AWKKEFLG
+830 AWKKEFLE
-838 MLENAT
+838 MLENAA

-857 PFFTLHNR
+857 PFFTHHNKV
-865 EVNDEFQTA
+865 VNDEFNTA
-874 FHQTFKDK
+874 FNQIFKDQ

>member
-1 MLKLKL
+1 
-7 YLILIQS
+7 
-14 FAYTLKINPKTLRY
+14 
-28 NSLNFSLK
+28 
-36 GFHARFIRICYPPP
+36 
-50 PQSAIKH
+50 
-57 RTPNNEEI
+57 
-65 ELPTHITSNLKKEL
+65 
-79 RDYQKQA
+79 
-86 IYSYLEKRQF
+86 
-96 NPTQKHFMFEMATGS
+96 MFEMATGS

-137 SASIL
+137 STSIL
-142 EKTKLNFI
+142 EKTKLNFT

-158 FSENIN
+158 FSENIH

-178 NESHNNAINIY
+178 SESHENAINIY

-201 RAKENAITLE
+201 KAKENAITLE

-236 NDSEASEKRNWE
+236 SGAEFSEKHNWE

-275 VKEKYE
+275 VKDKYE
-281 NLKAFT
+281 NLKVIT

-349 EESRKNQERF
+349 EDSKENQERF
-359 NTFLEN
+359 NAFLEN
-365 LNPLDLENFFNH
+365 LSPSDLENFFND
-377 SRNAFFKAAKSF
+377 SRNAFFKDAKNF
-389 FDEKNYAPNLVALLQ
+389 FDKQKYTPNLTALLQ
-404 NKFKESVQI
+404 TKFKKSTQI

-435 NPKRVIFSVDKLNE
+435 NPKRVVFSVDKLNE

-461 LKNKANQKD
+461 LKNKASRKD
-470 TIKDAQL
+470 TTKEVQL

-487 SYNDFKPSCIEFYQ
+487 SYNDFKPSRIEFYQ

-513 ERLDYHAIYD
+513 ERLDYHAVYD
-523 SEFIAKLKK
+523 SEFIAQLKK
-532 ELQELGLG
+532 DLKEIGLG
-540 FIEKEKEKTTIPLT
+540 FTDEKEKQTIPLT

-560 CYYASNTKDKKKNL
+560 CYYASNTKDKNKNL
-574 FNMDYSD
+574 FNKDYTD
-581 PVEVKLKSLHV
+581 HVEATLQSLHV
-592 PLFAFGVREKKV
+592 PLFGFIVHEKKV
-604 DFKEENKGD
+604 DFKEDHQGD
-613 RTYYMTHALNKIP
+613 TTYYIPHTLDKIP

-652 FNNKVGFIEQY
+652 FNNKVEFIEQY
-663 ISPLKTNFHKNQK
+663 ISPLTTNFHKNQK
-676 FDDNKTLLK
+676 FDNNEILLK
-685 LAVYVIEN
+685 LAVYIIEN
-693 LKDTLLK
+693 LKDTLSK
-700 EQNEP
+700 EQDKYE
-705 SVSALELKEFETH
+705 VSALELKEFETH
-718 NKSLSTSE
+718 NKSLSASE
-726 WEKDVPPYEWLLFK
+726 WEKDIPFYEWLLFK

-753 LGFINDHKELLNK
+753 LDFINKNKEVLDK

-780 ELKVFCNIEGPF
+780 ELKVFCNIENSPY

-806 THEDG
+806 THSDE
-811 FLGFTCYMEAKGEH
+811 FLGFTCYMEAKGEY

-830 AWKKEFLG
+830 AWKKEFLE
-838 MLENAT
+838 MLENAA

-857 PFFTLHNR
+857 PFFTLHNSV
-865 EVNDEFQTA
+865 VNGEFKTA
-874 FHQTFKDK
+874 FDQIFKDHK
-882 EC
+882 C

>member
-1 MLKLKL
+1 
-7 YLILIQS
+7 
-14 FAYTLKINPKTLRY
+14 
-28 NSLNFSLK
+28 
-36 GFHARFIRICYPPP
+36 
-50 PQSAIKH
+50 
-57 RTPNNEEI
+57 
-65 ELPTHITSNLKKEL
+65 
-79 RDYQKQA
+79 
-86 IYSYLEKRQF
+86 
-96 NPTQKHFMFEMATGS
+96 MFEMATGS

-137 SASIL
+137 STSIL
-142 EKTKLNFI
+142 EKTKLNFT

-158 FSENIN
+158 FSENIH

-201 RAKENAITLE
+201 KAKENAISIE

-267 ATIPNEKS
+267 ATIPKEKS
-275 VKEKYE
+275 VEEKYK
-281 NLKAFT
+281 NLKVIT

-349 EESRKNQERF
+349 EDSKDNQERF

-365 LNPLDLENFFNH
+365 LSPLDLENFFNH
-377 SRNAFFKAAKSF
+377 SRNAFFKDAKNF
-389 FDEKNYAPNLVALLQ
+389 FDKQHYTPNLAALLQ
-404 NKFKESVQI
+404 TKFKKSTQI

-470 TIKDAQL
+470 TTKDAQL

-487 SYNDFKPSCIEFYQ
+487 SYNDLKPSQIEFYQ

-523 SEFIAKLKK
+523 SEFIAKLNN
-532 ELQELGLG
+532 ELQDLGLG
-540 FIEKEKEKTTIPLT
+540 FVNEKQTIPLT
-554 PTKRFK
+554 PTKNLK
-560 CYYASNTKDKKKNL
+560 CYYASNTKNKNKNL
-574 FNMDYSD
+574 FNKDYTDS
-581 PVEVKLKSLHV
+581 VKVKLQSLHI

-613 RTYYMTHALNKIP
+613 TTYYIPHTLDKIP

-637 NLDFKTLKKAFKKHA
+637 NLDFKTLKEAFKKHA
-652 FNNKVGFIEQY
+652 FNNKVGFIERY

-676 FDDNKTLLK
+676 FDDNKILLK
-685 LAVYVIEN
+685 LAVYIIEN

-700 EQNEP
+700 EQDKYE
-705 SVSALELKEFETH
+705 VSALELKEFETH
-718 NKSLSTSE
+718 NKSLSASE
-726 WEKDVPPYEWLLFK
+726 LEKNIPFYEWLLFK
-740 DMRKLDSDLEREF
+740 DMRKLDSDLERKF
-753 LGFINDHKELLNK
+753 LDFINKHKEVLDK
-766 KFKEWCVLRNDHFT
+766 KFKEWCVLRNDRFT
-780 ELKVFCNIEGPF
+780 ELKVFCNIENSPY

-806 THEDG
+806 THEDE

-830 AWKKEFLG
+830 AWKKEFLE
-838 MLENAT
+838 MLENAA
-844 LKSHNKKLHLKGL
+844 LKSHNKKLNLKGL
-857 PFFTLHNR
+857 PFFTLHNK
-865 EVNDEFQTA
+865 VLKSEFDTA
-874 FHQTFKDK
+874 FHQIFKDQK
-882 EC
+882 C

>member
-1 MLKLKL
+1 
-7 YLILIQS
+7 
-14 FAYTLKINPKTLRY
+14 
-28 NSLNFSLK
+28 
-36 GFHARFIRICYPPP
+36 
-50 PQSAIKH
+50 PQSAIKD
-57 RTPNNEEI
+57 RTPNNAPNNKEI
-65 ELPTHITSNLKKEL
+65 DLPTHITSNLKKEL

-86 IYSYLEKRQF
+86 IHNYLEKRQSH
-96 NPTQKHFMFEMATGS
+96 PTQKHFMFEMATGS

-122 ECYKQGYQNFIFFVN
+122 ECCKQGYQNFIFFVN
-137 SASIL
+137 STSIL
-142 EKTKLNFI
+142 EKTKLNFT
-150 DSASSKYL
+150 DSVSSKYL

-211 DLKDQKLVFLADEAH
+211 DLKDRKLVFLADEAH

-236 NDSEASEKRNWE
+236 SDAESSEKHNWE

-267 ATIPNEKS
+267 ATIPKEKS

-281 NLKAFT
+281 NLKVID
-287 YTLKEFSEDKFC
+287 YTLKQFSEDKFC

-349 EESRKNQERF
+349 EDSKENQERF
-359 NTFLEN
+359 NAFLEN
-365 LNPLDLENFFNH
+365 LSPLDLENFFH
-377 SRNAFFKAAKSF
+377 YSRNAFFKDAKNF
-389 FDEKNYAPNLVALLQ
+389 FDKQNYTPNLTAFLQ
-404 NKFKESVQI
+404 TKFKKSTQI

-461 LKNKANQKD
+461 LKNKASQKD

-487 SYNDFKPSCIEFYQ
+487 SYNDFKPSRIEFYQ

-513 ERLDYHAIYD
+513 ERLDYHAIYN
-523 SEFIAKLKK
+523 SEFIAQLKK
-532 ELQELGLG
+532 ELQDLGLG
-540 FIEKEKEKTTIPLT
+540 FVNEKQTIPLT

-560 CYYASNTKDKKKNL
+560 CYYASNTKDKNKNL
-574 FNMDYSD
+574 FNKDYTD
-581 PVEVKLKSLHV
+581 PVKVKLQSLHV

-604 DFKEENKGD
+604 DFKEENKSD
-613 RTYYMTHALNKIP
+613 RTYYIPHTLDKIP

-663 ISPLKTNFHKNQK
+663 ISSLKTNFHKNQK

-685 LAVYVIEN
+685 LAVYIIEN

-700 EQNEP
+700 EQDKY

-718 NKSLSTSE
+718 NKSLSAGE
-726 WEKDVPPYEWLLFK
+726 WEKDIPFYEWLLFK
-740 DMRKLDSDLEREF
+740 DMRKLDSDLERKF
-753 LGFINDHKELLNK
+753 LDFINDHKEVLDK

-780 ELKVFCNIEGPF
+780 ELKVFCNIENSPF

-806 THEDG
+806 THSDE

-830 AWKKEFLG
+830 AWKKEFLE
-838 MLENAT
+838 MLENAA

-857 PFFTLHNR
+857 PFFTFTNNNR
-865 EVNDEFQTA
+865 RLNAEFVKA
-874 FHQTFKDK
+874 FNQTFKDK

>member
-1 MLKLKL
+1 M
-7 YLILIQS
+7 
-14 FAYTLKINPKTLRY
+14 
-28 NSLNFSLK
+28 
-36 GFHARFIRICYPPP
+36 
-50 PQSAIKH
+50 
-57 RTPNNEEI
+57 
-65 ELPTHITSNLKKEL
+65 TSNLKNEL

-86 IYSYLEKRQF
+86 INNYLEKRQS
-96 NPTQKHFMFEMATGS
+96 NPFQKHFMFEMATGS

-137 SASIL
+137 STSIL
-142 EKTKLNFI
+142 EKTKLNFT
-150 DSASSKYL
+150 DSTSSKYL

-171 IKSINNL
+171 IKSINHL
-178 NESHNNAINIY
+178 NESQASAINIY

-201 RAKENAITLE
+201 KAKENAISIE

-236 NDSEASEKRNWE
+236 SDAESSEKHNWE

-275 VKEKYE
+275 VKDKYE
-281 NLKAFT
+281 NLKVIT

-320 VSSLYKELLAQHHNI
+320 VSSLYKELLAQHYNI
-335 ENFKPCILFKSERI
+335 GNFKPCILFKSERI
-349 EESRKNQERF
+349 EDSKENQGRF

-365 LNPLDLENFFNH
+365 LSPLDLENFFNH
-377 SRNAFFKAAKSF
+377 SRNDFFKDAKNF
-389 FDEKNYAPNLVALLQ
+389 FDKQHYTPNLGALLQ
-404 NKFKESVQI
+404 TKFKKSVQI

-420 LEKGMLLLN
+420 LEKSMLLLN
-429 SLEDRD
+429 SLEDRQ

-461 LKNKANQKD
+461 LKNKASQKD
-470 TIKDAQL
+470 TTKDAQL

-487 SYNDFKPSCIEFYQ
+487 SYNDLKPSQIEFYQ
-501 RKFDLFNPLSAL
+501 RKFDLSNPLSAL

-532 ELQELGLG
+532 ELQVSGLE
-540 FIEKEKEKTTIPLT
+540 FVEKQTIPLT

-560 CYYASNTKDKKKNL
+560 CYYASNTKNKNKNL
-574 FNMDYSD
+574 FNKDYTD
-581 PVEVKLKSLHV
+581 HVKVKLQSLHV

-613 RTYYMTHALNKIP
+613 TTYYIPHILDKIP

-637 NLDFKTLKKAFKKHA
+637 NLDFKTLKKAFKKHP
-652 FNNKVGFIEQY
+652 FNNKVGFIKSY

-676 FDDNKTLLK
+676 FDDNKILLK
-685 LAVYVIEN
+685 LAVYIIEN

-700 EQNEP
+700 EQDKYD
-705 SVSALELKEFETH
+705 VSALELKEFETH
-718 NKSLSTSE
+718 NRSLSASE
-726 WEKDVPPYEWLLFK
+726 LEKDILSYEWLLFK
-740 DMRKLDSDLEREF
+740 DMRKLDSDLEKKF
-753 LGFINDHKELLNK
+753 LDFINDNKEILDK

-780 ELKVFCNIEGPF
+780 ELKVFCNIEGPY

-806 THEDG
+806 THSDE

-825 LEPSN
+825 LEHSN
-830 AWKKEFLG
+830 AWKEEFLE

-844 LKSHNKKLHLKGL
+844 LKSHNKKLDLKGL
-857 PFFTLHNR
+857 PFFTLHNK
-865 EVNDEFQTA
+865 VANDEFTTA
-874 FHQTFKDK
+874 FDQIFKDQ

>member
-1 MLKLKL
+1 MQDSF
-7 YLILIQS
+7 IQ
-14 FAYTLKINPKTLRY
+14 
-28 NSLNFSLK
+28 
-36 GFHARFIRICYPPP
+36 GYPPP
-50 PQSAIKH
+50 PRSAKKSH
-57 RTPNNEEI
+57 TLSNAPNHGGI

-86 IYSYLEKRQF
+86 IHHYLEKRQS

-122 ECYKQGYQNFIFFVN
+122 ECCKQGYQNFIFFVN
-137 SASIL
+137 STSIL
-142 EKTKLNFI
+142 EKTKLNFT
-150 DSASSKYL
+150 DSVSSKYL
-158 FSENIN
+158 FSETIH

-178 NESHNNAINIY
+178 SESHDNAINIY

-201 RAKENAITLE
+201 KAKENAITLE
-211 DLKDQKLVFLADEAH
+211 DLKDQKLIFLADEAH

-236 NDSEASEKRNWE
+236 SGAESSEKRNWE

-275 VKEKYE
+275 VKDKYE
-281 NLKAFT
+281 NLKVIT
-287 YTLKEFSEDKFC
+287 YTLREFSEDKFC

-312 ETRFLGAC
+312 EMRFLGAC

-349 EESRKNQERF
+349 EDSKENQERF
-359 NTFLEN
+359 NAFLEN
-365 LNPLDLENFFNH
+365 LSPLDLESFFNY
-377 SRNAFFKAAKSF
+377 SRNAFFKDAKNF
-389 FDEKNYAPNLVALLQ
+389 FDKQKYTPNLASFLQ
-404 NKFKESVQI
+404 TKFKKSTQI

-461 LKNKANQKD
+461 LKNKASQKD
-470 TIKDAQL
+470 TTKDAQL

-487 SYNDFKPSCIEFYQ
+487 SYNDFKPNRIEFYQ
-501 RKFDLFNPLSAL
+501 RKFDFSNPLSAL

-523 SEFIAKLKK
+523 SEFIAQLKK
-532 ELQELGLG
+532 DVEKLGLR
-540 FIEKEKEKTTIPLT
+540 FTDENKEKQTIPLT
-554 PTKRFK
+554 PTKHFK
-560 CYYASNTKDKKKNL
+560 CYYASNTKDKNKNL
-574 FNMDYSD
+574 FNKDYTDS
-581 PVEVKLKSLHV
+581 VEVKLQSLHV
-592 PLFAFGVREKKV
+592 PLFAFSVREKKV

-613 RTYYMTHALNKIP
+613 TTYYIPHTLDKIP
-626 LNYFL
+626 INYFL

-637 NLDFKTLKKAFKKHA
+637 NLNFKTLKKAFTKHA
-652 FNNKVGFIEQY
+652 FNNKVGFIERY
-663 ISPLKTNFHKNQK
+663 ISHLKTNFHKDQK
-676 FDDNKTLLK
+676 FDDNKILLK
-685 LAVYVIEN
+685 LAVYIIEN

-700 EQNEP
+700 EQDKYE
-705 SVSALELKEFETH
+705 VSALELKEFETH
-718 NKSLSTSE
+718 NKSLSASE
-726 WEKDVPPYEWLLFK
+726 LEKDIPFYEWLLFK

-753 LGFINDHKELLNK
+753 LGFINDNKEVLDK

-780 ELKVFCNIEGPF
+780 ELKVFCNIENSPY

-806 THEDG
+806 THSDE

-825 LEPSN
+825 LEPSS
-830 AWKKEFLG
+830 AWKKEFLE

-844 LKSHNKKLHLKGL
+844 LKSHNKKLDLKGL
-857 PFFTLHNR
+857 PFFTLKNSV
-865 EVNDEFQTA
+865 VNSEFATA
-874 FHQTFKDK
+874 FHQIFKD
-882 EC
+882 

>member
-1 MLKLKL
+1 M
-7 YLILIQS
+7 
-14 FAYTLKINPKTLRY
+14 
-28 NSLNFSLK
+28 
-36 GFHARFIRICYPPP
+36 
-50 PQSAIKH
+50 
-57 RTPNNEEI
+57 
-65 ELPTHITSNLKKEL
+65 TSNLKNEL
-79 RDYQKQA
+79 RNYQKQA
-86 IYSYLEKRQF
+86 IHNYLEKRQS
-96 NPTQKHFMFEMATGS
+96 NPFQKHFMFEMATGS

-122 ECYKQGYQNFIFFVN
+122 ECCKQGYQNFIFFVN
-137 SASIL
+137 STSIL
-142 EKTKLNFI
+142 EKTKLNFT
-150 DSASSKYL
+150 DSVSSKYL

-178 NESHNNAINIY
+178 NESQTSAINIY

-201 RAKENAITLE
+201 KVKENAISIE

-236 NDSEASEKRNWE
+236 NDAEFSEKRNWE

-275 VKEKYE
+275 VKDKYE
-281 NLKAFT
+281 NLKVIT

-349 EESRKNQERF
+349 EDSKENQEHF
-359 NTFLEN
+359 NAFLEN
-365 LNPLDLENFFNH
+365 LSPLDLENFFNH
-377 SRNAFFKAAKSF
+377 SRNAFFKDAKNF
-389 FDEKNYAPNLVALLQ
+389 FDKQHYTPNLAALLQ
-404 NKFKESVQI
+404 TKFKKSVQI

-420 LEKGMLLLN
+420 LEKSMLLLN
-429 SLEDRD
+429 SLEDRQ

-461 LKNKANQKD
+461 LKNKASQKD
-470 TIKDAQL
+470 TTKDAQL

-487 SYNDFKPSCIEFYQ
+487 SYNDLKPSSIEFYQ

-513 ERLDYHAIYD
+513 ERLDYHAIYG
-523 SEFIAKLKK
+523 SEFIAKLNN
-532 ELQELGLG
+532 ELQVLGLG
-540 FIEKEKEKTTIPLT
+540 FVNEKQTIPLT
-554 PTKRFK
+554 PTKNLK
-560 CYYASNTKDKKKNL
+560 CYYASNTKNKNKNL
-574 FNMDYSD
+574 FNKDYTD
-581 PVEVKLKSLHV
+581 PVKVKLQSLHV

-613 RTYYMTHALNKIP
+613 KTYYIPHTLNKIP

-652 FNNKVGFIEQY
+652 FNNKVGFIERY

-676 FDDNKTLLK
+676 FDDNKILLK
-685 LAVYVIEN
+685 LAVYIIEN

-700 EQNEP
+700 EQDKY
-705 SVSALELKEFETH
+705 SVSELELKEFETH
-718 NKSLSTSE
+718 NRSLSASE
-726 WEKDVPPYEWLLFK
+726 LEKDIPFYEWLLFK
-740 DMRKLDSDLEREF
+740 DMRKLDSDLERAF
-753 LGFINDHKELLNK
+753 LSFINNHKEVLDK

-780 ELKVFCNIEGPF
+780 ELKVFCDIEDSPH

-806 THEDG
+806 THSDE

-825 LEPSN
+825 LELSN
-830 AWKKEFLG
+830 AWKKEFLE
-838 MLENAT
+838 MLENAA

-857 PFFTLHNR
+857 PFFKLQNKV
-865 EVNDEFQTA
+865 VNSEFTTA
-874 FHQTFKDK
+874 FNQIFKDQK
-882 EC
+882 C

>member
-1 MLKLKL
+1 M
-7 YLILIQS
+7 QDS
-14 FAYTLKINPKTLRY
+14 FTQGY
-28 NSLNFSLK
+28 
-36 GFHARFIRICYPPP
+36 P
-50 PQSAIKH
+50 PQSAIKD
-57 RTPNNEEI
+57 RTPNNAPSNGGI

-86 IYSYLEKRQF
+86 IRNYLEKRQS

-137 SASIL
+137 STSIL
-142 EKTKLNFI
+142 EKTKLNFT
-150 DSASSKYL
+150 DSVSSKYL
-158 FSENIN
+158 FSETIH

-178 NESHNNAINIY
+178 NESHDNAINIY

-201 RAKENAITLE
+201 KAKENAITIE

-236 NDSEASEKRNWE
+236 SDAEFSEKRNWE

-267 ATIPNEKS
+267 ATIPKEKS
-275 VKEKYE
+275 VKDKYE
-281 NLKAFT
+281 NLKVVT

-349 EESRKNQERF
+349 EDSKENQERF
-359 NTFLEN
+359 NAFLEN
-365 LNPLDLENFFNH
+365 LSPLDLENFFH
-377 SRNAFFKAAKSF
+377 YSRNAFFKDAKNF
-389 FDEKNYAPNLVALLQ
+389 FDKQKYTPNLVAFLQ
-404 NKFKESVQI
+404 TKFKKSTQI

-461 LKNKANQKD
+461 LKNKASQKD
-470 TIKDAQL
+470 TTKDAQL

-487 SYNDFKPSCIEFYQ
+487 SYNDFKPSRIEFYQ
-501 RKFDLFNPLSAL
+501 RKFDFSNPLSAL

-523 SEFIAKLKK
+523 SKFIAKLKK
-532 ELQELGLG
+532 ELQDLGLG
-540 FIEKEKEKTTIPLT
+540 LIEKEKTTIPLT

-560 CYYASNTKDKKKNL
+560 CYYASNTKDKNKNL
-574 FNMDYSD
+574 FNKDYPG
-581 PVEVKLKSLHV
+581 PVEATLQSLHV

-613 RTYYMTHALNKIP
+613 TTYYIPHTLDKIP
-626 LNYFL
+626 INYFL

-652 FNNKVGFIEQY
+652 LNNKVEFIERY
-663 ISPLKTNFHKNQK
+663 VSSLKTNFHKSQK
-676 FDDNKTLLK
+676 FDNNEILLK
-685 LAVYVIEN
+685 LAVYIIEN

-700 EQNEP
+700 EQDKP

-718 NKSLSTSE
+718 NKSLSASE
-726 WEKDVPPYEWLLFK
+726 WEKDIPFYEWLLFK
-740 DMRKLDSDLEREF
+740 DMRKLDSKLEREF
-753 LGFINDHKELLNK
+753 LGFINDHKEILDK
-766 KFKEWCVLRNDHFT
+766 KFKEWCVLRNDHFA

-806 THEDG
+806 THSDE

-830 AWKKEFLG
+830 AWKKEFLE
-838 MLENAT
+838 MLENAV
-844 LKSHNKKLHLKGL
+844 LKSHNKKLDLKGL
-857 PFFTLHNR
+857 PFFTLHNNKA
-865 EVNDEFQTA
+865 VNDEFTTA
-874 FHQTFKDK
+874 FNQIFKDHK
-882 EC
+882 C

>member
-1 MLKLKL
+1 M
-7 YLILIQS
+7 
-14 FAYTLKINPKTLRY
+14 
-28 NSLNFSLK
+28 
-36 GFHARFIRICYPPP
+36 
-50 PQSAIKH
+50 
-57 RTPNNEEI
+57 
-65 ELPTHITSNLKKEL
+65 ELPTHITSHLKKEL
-79 RDYQKQA
+79 RDYQKKA
-86 IYSYLEKRQF
+86 IHHYLERRQS

-137 SASIL
+137 STSIL
-142 EKTKLNFI
+142 EKTKLNFT

-158 FSENIN
+158 FSENIH

-178 NESHNNAINIY
+178 SESHENAINIY

-201 RAKENAITLE
+201 KAKENAITLE

-236 NDSEASEKRNWE
+236 SGAEFSEKHNWE

-275 VKEKYE
+275 VKDKYE
-281 NLKAFT
+281 NLKVIT

-349 EESRKNQERF
+349 EDSKENQERF
-359 NTFLEN
+359 NAFLEN
-365 LNPLDLENFFNH
+365 LSPSDLENFFND
-377 SRNAFFKAAKSF
+377 SRNAFFKDAKNF
-389 FDEKNYAPNLVALLQ
+389 FDKQKYTPNLTALLQ
-404 NKFKESVQI
+404 TKFKKSTQI

-435 NPKRVIFSVDKLNE
+435 NPKRVVFSVDKLNE

-461 LKNKANQKD
+461 LKNKASRKD
-470 TIKDAQL
+470 TTKEVQL

-487 SYNDFKPSCIEFYQ
+487 SYNDFKPSRIEFYQ

-513 ERLDYHAIYD
+513 ERLDYHAVYD
-523 SEFIAKLKK
+523 SEFIAQLKK
-532 ELQELGLG
+532 DLKEIGLG
-540 FIEKEKEKTTIPLT
+540 FTDEKEKQTIPLT

-560 CYYASNTKDKKKNL
+560 CYYASNTKDKNKNL
-574 FNMDYSD
+574 FNKDYTD
-581 PVEVKLKSLHV
+581 HVEATLQSLHV
-592 PLFAFGVREKKV
+592 PLFGFIVHEKKV
-604 DFKEENKGD
+604 DFKEDHQGD
-613 RTYYMTHALNKIP
+613 TTYYIPHTLDKIP

-652 FNNKVGFIEQY
+652 FNNKVEFIEQY
-663 ISPLKTNFHKNQK
+663 ISPLTTNFHKNQK
-676 FDDNKTLLK
+676 FDNNEILLK
-685 LAVYVIEN
+685 LAVYIIEN
-693 LKDTLLK
+693 LKDTLSK
-700 EQNEP
+700 EQDKYE
-705 SVSALELKEFETH
+705 VSALELKEFETH
-718 NKSLSTSE
+718 NKSLSASE
-726 WEKDVPPYEWLLFK
+726 WEKDIPFYEWLLFK

-753 LGFINDHKELLNK
+753 LDFINKNKEVLDK

-780 ELKVFCNIEGPF
+780 ELKVFCNIENSPY

-806 THEDG
+806 THSDE
-811 FLGFTCYMEAKGEH
+811 FLGFTCYMEAKGEY

-830 AWKKEFLG
+830 AWKKEFLE
-838 MLENAT
+838 MLENAA

-857 PFFTLHNR
+857 PFFTLHNSV
-865 EVNDEFQTA
+865 VNGEFKTA
-874 FHQTFKDK
+874 FDQIFKDHK
-882 EC
+882 C

>member
-1 MLKLKL
+1 
-7 YLILIQS
+7 
-14 FAYTLKINPKTLRY
+14 
-28 NSLNFSLK
+28 
-36 GFHARFIRICYPPP
+36 
-50 PQSAIKH
+50 
-57 RTPNNEEI
+57 
-65 ELPTHITSNLKKEL
+65 
-79 RDYQKQA
+79 
-86 IYSYLEKRQF
+86 
-96 NPTQKHFMFEMATGS
+96 MFEMATGS

-137 SASIL
+137 STSIL
-142 EKTKLNFI
+142 EKTKLNFT

-158 FSENIN
+158 FSENIH

-178 NESHNNAINIY
+178 NESHNSAINIY

-201 RAKENAITLE
+201 KAKENAITLE

-267 ATIPNEKS
+267 ATIPKEKS
-275 VKEKYE
+275 VEEKYK
-281 NLKAFT
+281 NLKVAT

-349 EESRKNQERF
+349 EDSKENQERF
-359 NTFLEN
+359 NAFLEN
-365 LNPLDLENFFNH
+365 LSPLDLENFFNH
-377 SRNAFFKAAKSF
+377 SRNAFLKDAKNF
-389 FDEKNYAPNLVALLQ
+389 FDKQHYTPNLAALLQ
-404 NKFKESVQI
+404 TKFKKSVQI

-420 LEKGMLLLN
+420 LEKSMLLLN
-429 SLEDRD
+429 SLEDRQ

-461 LKNKANQKD
+461 LKNKASQKD
-470 TIKDAQL
+470 TTKDAQL

-487 SYNDFKPSCIEFYQ
+487 SYNDLKPSSIEFYQ

-532 ELQELGLG
+532 ELQDLGLG
-540 FIEKEKEKTTIPLT
+540 FVNEKQTIPLT
-554 PTKRFK
+554 PTKNLK
-560 CYYASNTKDKKKNL
+560 CYYASNTKNKNKNL
-574 FNMDYSD
+574 FNKDYTDS
-581 PVEVKLKSLHV
+581 VKVKLQSLHV

-613 RTYYMTHALNKIP
+613 RTYYISHTLNKIP

-652 FNNKVGFIEQY
+652 FNNKVEFIECY

-676 FDDNKTLLK
+676 FDDNKILLK
-685 LAVYVIEN
+685 LAVYIIEN

-700 EQNEP
+700 EQDKYD
-705 SVSALELKEFETH
+705 VSALELKEFETH
-718 NKSLSTSE
+718 NRSLSASE
-726 WEKDVPPYEWLLFK
+726 FEKDIPVYEWLLFK
-740 DMRKLDSDLEREF
+740 DMRKLDSGLERDF
-753 LGFINDHKELLNK
+753 LDFINNHKEVLDK
-766 KFKEWCVLRNDHFT
+766 KFKEWCVLRNDRFT
-780 ELKVFCNIEGPF
+780 ELKVFCNIENSPY

-806 THEDG
+806 THSDE
-811 FLGFTCYMEAKGEH
+811 FLGFTCYVEAKGEH
-825 LEPSN
+825 LKHSN
-830 AWKKEFLG
+830 AWKEEFLE
-838 MLENAT
+838 MLENTA

-857 PFFTLHNR
+857 PFFTLKNS
-865 EVNDEFQTA
+865 EFTTVFNQI
-874 FHQTFKDK
+874 FKDQ

>member
-1 MLKLKL
+1 MKD
-7 YLILIQS
+7 
-14 FAYTLKINPKTLRY
+14 
-28 NSLNFSLK
+28 
-36 GFHARFIRICYPPP
+36 
-50 PQSAIKH
+50 
-57 RTPNNEEI
+57 RTPNNAPNNKEI

-79 RDYQKQA
+79 RGYQKKA
-86 IYSYLEKRQF
+86 IYNYLEKRQSH
-96 NPTQKHFMFEMATGS
+96 PTQKHFMFEMATGS

-137 SASIL
+137 STSIL
-142 EKTKLNFI
+142 EKTKLNFT
-150 DSASSKYL
+150 DSISSKYL

-178 NESHNNAINIY
+178 NESHNSAINIY

-275 VKEKYE
+275 VKDKYE
-281 NLKAFT
+281 NLKAIT

-349 EESRKNQERF
+349 EDSKENQERF
-359 NTFLEN
+359 NAFLEN
-365 LNPLDLENFFNH
+365 LSPLDLENFFH
-377 SRNAFFKAAKSF
+377 YSRNAFFKDAKNF
-389 FDEKNYAPNLVALLQ
+389 FDEKNYTANLVAFLQ
-404 NKFKESVQI
+404 TKFKKSTQI

-461 LKNKANQKD
+461 LKNKASQKD
-470 TIKDAQL
+470 TTKDAQL

-487 SYNDFKPSCIEFYQ
+487 SYNDFKPSRIEFYQ

-523 SEFIAKLKK
+523 SEFIAQLKK
-532 ELQELGLG
+532 ELRVLGLG
-540 FIEKEKEKTTIPLT
+540 LIEKEKTTIPLT

-581 PVEVKLKSLHV
+581 PVEAKLQSLHV
-592 PLFAFGVREKKV
+592 PLFGFIVREKKV

-613 RTYYMTHALNKIP
+613 RTYYMPYTLDKIP
-626 LNYFL
+626 INYFL

-652 FNNKVGFIEQY
+652 FNNKVEFIEQY
-663 ISPLKTNFHKNQK
+663 ISHLKTNFHKNQK
-676 FDDNKTLLK
+676 FDDNKILLK
-685 LAVYVIEN
+685 LAVYIIEN

-700 EQNEP
+700 EQDKYE
-705 SVSALELKEFETH
+705 VSALELKEFETH
-718 NKSLSTSE
+718 NKSLSASE
-726 WEKDVPPYEWLLFK
+726 WEKDIPFYEWLLFK
-740 DMRKLDSDLEREF
+740 DMRKLDSDLERDF
-753 LGFINDHKELLNK
+753 LGFINDHKEVLDK
-766 KFKEWCVLRNDHFT
+766 KFKEWCVLRNDHFA
-780 ELKVFCNIEGPF
+780 ELKVFCNIENSPY

-806 THEDG
+806 THEDE

-830 AWKKEFLG
+830 AWKKEFLE
-838 MLENAT
+838 MLENAA

-857 PFFTLHNR
+857 PFFTLHNNHNNKV
-865 EVNDEFQTA
+865 VNGEFATA
-874 FHQTFKDK
+874 FDQIFKDHK
-882 EC
+882 C

>member
-1 MLKLKL
+1 
-7 YLILIQS
+7 
-14 FAYTLKINPKTLRY
+14 
-28 NSLNFSLK
+28 
-36 GFHARFIRICYPPP
+36 
-50 PQSAIKH
+50 
-57 RTPNNEEI
+57 
-65 ELPTHITSNLKKEL
+65 
-79 RDYQKQA
+79 
-86 IYSYLEKRQF
+86 
-96 NPTQKHFMFEMATGS
+96 MFEMATGS
-111 GKTLVMAGLIL
+111 GKTLVMAALIL
-122 ECYKQGYQNFIFFVN
+122 ECCKQGYQNFIFFVN

-142 EKTKLNFI
+142 EKTKLNFT

-178 NESHNNAINIY
+178 NESHNGAINIY

-201 RAKENAITLE
+201 KAKENAITLE

-267 ATIPNEKS
+267 ATIPKEKS
-275 VKEKYE
+275 VEEKYE
-281 NLKAFT
+281 NLKVIT

-349 EESRKNQERF
+349 EDSKENQERF

-365 LNPLDLENFFNH
+365 LSPLDLENFFNH
-377 SRNAFFKAAKSF
+377 SRNAFFKDAKNF
-389 FDEKNYAPNLVALLQ
+389 FDEQKYTPNLTALLQ
-404 NKFKESVQI
+404 TKFKKSTQI

-461 LKNKANQKD
+461 LKNKASQKD

-487 SYNDFKPSCIEFYQ
+487 SYNDFKPSRIEFYQ
-501 RKFDLFNPLSAL
+501 RKFDLANPLSTL

-532 ELQELGLG
+532 ELQDLGLG
-540 FIEKEKEKTTIPLT
+540 LIEKEKTTIPLT

-560 CYYASNTKDKKKNL
+560 CYYASNTKDKSKNL
-574 FNMDYSD
+574 FNKDYSG
-581 PVEVKLKSLHV
+581 PVKVKLQSLHV
-592 PLFAFGVREKKV
+592 PLFAFNVREKKV

-613 RTYYMTHALNKIP
+613 RTYYIPHTLDEIP

-652 FNNKVGFIEQY
+652 FNNKVEFIERY
-663 ISPLKTNFHKNQK
+663 VSSLKTNFHKNQK
-676 FDDNKTLLK
+676 FDDNEILLK
-685 LAVYVIEN
+685 LAVYIIEN

-700 EQNEP
+700 EQDKYE
-705 SVSALELKEFETH
+705 VSALELKEFETH
-718 NKSLSTSE
+718 NKSLSASE
-726 WEKDVPPYEWLLFK
+726 WEKDIPFYEWLLFK
-740 DMRKLDSDLEREF
+740 DMRKLDSDLERKF
-753 LGFINDHKELLNK
+753 LGFINDNKEVLDK
-766 KFKEWCVLRNDHFT
+766 KFKEWCVLRNDHFA
-780 ELKVFCNIEGPF
+780 ELKVFCNIENSPY

-806 THEDG
+806 THSDE

-825 LEPSN
+825 LEHSN
-830 AWKKEFLG
+830 AWKEEFLE
-838 MLENAT
+838 MLENAA

-857 PFFTLHNR
+857 PFFTFTNNNR
-865 EVNDEFQTA
+865 RLNAEFVEA
-874 FHQTFKDK
+874 FNQTFKDK

>member
-1 MLKLKL
+1 
-7 YLILIQS
+7 
-14 FAYTLKINPKTLRY
+14 
-28 NSLNFSLK
+28 
-36 GFHARFIRICYPPP
+36 
-50 PQSAIKH
+50 
-57 RTPNNEEI
+57 
-65 ELPTHITSNLKKEL
+65 
-79 RDYQKQA
+79 
-86 IYSYLEKRQF
+86 
-96 NPTQKHFMFEMATGS
+96 MFEMATGS

-122 ECYKQGYQNFIFFVN
+122 ECCKQGYQNFIFFVN
-137 SASIL
+137 STSIL
-142 EKTKLNFI
+142 EKTKLNFT
-150 DSASSKYL
+150 DSVSSKYL
-158 FSENIN
+158 FSETIH

-178 NESHNNAINIY
+178 NESHNGAINIY

-201 RAKENAITLE
+201 KAKENAITLE

-236 NDSEASEKRNWE
+236 SDAESSEKHNWE

-275 VKEKYE
+275 VEEKYK
-281 NLKAFT
+281 NLKVIT

-299 KNIYSLSYENKEL
+299 KNIYSLSYENKAL

-349 EESRKNQERF
+349 EDSKQNQERF
-359 NTFLEN
+359 NAFLDN
-365 LNPLDLENFFNH
+365 LSPSDLENFFNYSH
-377 SRNAFFKAAKSF
+377 NAFFKDAKNF
-389 FDEKNYAPNLVALLQ
+389 FDKQKYTPNLTAFLQ
-404 NKFKESVQI
+404 TKFKKSTQI

-435 NPKRVIFSVDKLNE
+435 NPKRVVFSVDKLNE

-461 LKNKANQKD
+461 LKNKASRKD
-470 TIKDAQL
+470 TTKEAQL

-487 SYNDFKPSCIEFYQ
+487 SYNDFKPNRIEFYQ
-501 RKFDLFNPLSAL
+501 RKFDFSNPLSAL
-513 ERLDYHAIYD
+513 ERLDYHAVYD
-523 SEFIAKLKK
+523 SEFIAQLKNDLK
-532 ELQELGLG
+532 EIGLG
-540 FIEKEKEKTTIPLT
+540 FVNEKEKQTIPLT

-560 CYYASNTKDKKKNL
+560 CYYASNTKDKNKNL
-574 FNMDYSD
+574 FNKDYTD
-581 PVEVKLKSLHV
+581 HVKVKLQSLHV
-592 PLFAFGVREKKV
+592 PLFGFIVHEKKV
-604 DFKEENKGD
+604 DFKEDNKSD
-613 RTYYMTHALNKIP
+613 KTFYLPHALDKIP

-637 NLDFKTLKKAFKKHA
+637 NLDFKTLKKAFKKYS
-652 FNNKVGFIEQY
+652 FNNKVEFIREY

-676 FDDNKTLLK
+676 FDDNKILLK
-685 LAVYVIEN
+685 LAVYIIED

-700 EQNEP
+700 EQDKY
-705 SVSALELKEFETH
+705 SVSELELKEFETH

-726 WEKDVPPYEWLLFK
+726 FEKDIPSYEWLLFK
-740 DMRKLDSDLEREF
+740 DMRKLDSGLERAF
-753 LGFINDHKELLNK
+753 LNFINNHKEVLDK
-766 KFKEWCVLRNDHFT
+766 KFKEWCVLRNDHFA
-780 ELKVFCNIEGPF
+780 ELKVFCNIENSPY

-806 THEDG
+806 THSDE

-825 LEPSN
+825 LEHSN
-830 AWKKEFLG
+830 AWKEEFLK
-838 MLENAT
+838 MLENAV
-844 LKSHNKKLHLKGL
+844 LESHNKKLDLKGL
-857 PFFTLHNR
+857 PFFTLHNSV
-865 EVNDEFQTA
+865 VNGEFATA

>member
-1 MLKLKL
+1 
-7 YLILIQS
+7 
-14 FAYTLKINPKTLRY
+14 
-28 NSLNFSLK
+28 
-36 GFHARFIRICYPPP
+36 
-50 PQSAIKH
+50 
-57 RTPNNEEI
+57 
-65 ELPTHITSNLKKEL
+65 
-79 RDYQKQA
+79 
-86 IYSYLEKRQF
+86 
-96 NPTQKHFMFEMATGS
+96 MFEMATGS

-137 SASIL
+137 STSIL

-158 FSENIN
+158 FSENIT

-178 NESHNNAINIY
+178 NESQASAINIY

-201 RAKENAITLE
+201 KAKENAISIE

-236 NDSEASEKRNWE
+236 NDAEFSEKHNWE

-275 VKEKYE
+275 VKDKYE
-281 NLKAFT
+281 NLKVIT

-349 EESRKNQERF
+349 EDSKENQERF
-359 NTFLEN
+359 NAFLEN
-365 LNPLDLENFFNH
+365 LSPLDLENFFNH
-377 SRNAFFKAAKSF
+377 SRNAFFKDAKNF
-389 FDEKNYAPNLVALLQ
+389 FDKQHYTPNLAALLQ
-404 NKFKESVQI
+404 TKFKKSVQI

-420 LEKGMLLLN
+420 LETRMLLLN
-429 SLEDRD
+429 SLEDKQ

-470 TIKDAQL
+470 TTKDAQL

-487 SYNDFKPSCIEFYQ
+487 SYNDLKPSQIEFYQ

-513 ERLDYHAIYD
+513 ERLDYHAVYD

-532 ELQELGLG
+532 ELQVLGLG
-540 FIEKEKEKTTIPLT
+540 FVNEKQTIPLT
-554 PTKRFK
+554 PTKNLK
-560 CYYASNTKDKKKNL
+560 CYYASNTKNKNKNL
-574 FNMDYSD
+574 FNKDYTD
-581 PVEVKLKSLHV
+581 HVGVKLQSLHV

-613 RTYYMTHALNKIP
+613 KTYYKPYTLDKIP

-637 NLDFKTLKKAFKKHA
+637 NLDFKMLKKAFKKHA
-652 FNNKVGFIEQY
+652 FNNKVGFIERY

-676 FDDNKTLLK
+676 FDDNKILLK
-685 LAVYVIEN
+685 LAVYIIEN

-700 EQNEP
+700 EQDKYD
-705 SVSALELKEFETH
+705 VSALELKEFETH
-718 NKSLSTSE
+718 NRSLSASE
-726 WEKDVPPYEWLLFK
+726 FEKDIPLYEWLLFK

-753 LGFINDHKELLNK
+753 LDFINNHKEVLDK

-780 ELKVFCNIEGPF
+780 ELKVFCNIENSPY

-806 THEDG
+806 THSDE

-825 LEPSN
+825 LEHSN
-830 AWKKEFLG
+830 AWKEEFLE
-838 MLENAT
+838 MLENAA
-844 LKSHNKKLHLKGL
+844 LKSHNKKLDLKGL
-857 PFFTLHNR
+857 PFFTLKNR
-865 EVNDEFQTA
+865 VANSEFTTA
-874 FHQTFKDK
+874 FNQIFEDQK
-882 EC
+882 C

>member
-1 MLKLKL
+1 MQDLFTQG
-7 YLILIQS
+7 Y
-14 FAYTLKINPKTLRY
+14 
-28 NSLNFSLK
+28 
-36 GFHARFIRICYPPP
+36 P
-50 PQSAIKH
+50 PQSAIKDH
-57 RTPNNEEI
+57 APNNAPNNGEI
-65 ELPTHITSNLKKEL
+65 ELPTHITSNLKNEL

-86 IYSYLEKRQF
+86 INNYLEKRQS
-96 NPTQKHFMFEMATGS
+96 NPFQKHFMFEMATGS

-137 SASIL
+137 STSIL
-142 EKTKLNFI
+142 EKTKLNFT

-178 NESHNNAINIY
+178 NESQTSAINIY

-201 RAKENAITLE
+201 KAKENAISIE

-236 NDSEASEKRNWE
+236 SDAESSEKHNWE

-275 VKEKYE
+275 VKDKYK
-281 NLKAFT
+281 NLKVIT

-349 EESRKNQERF
+349 EDGKENQERF

-365 LNPLDLENFFNH
+365 LSPLDLENFFNH
-377 SRNAFFKAAKSF
+377 SRNAFFKDAKNF
-389 FDEKNYAPNLVALLQ
+389 FDKQHYTPNLAALLQ
-404 NKFKESVQI
+404 TKFKKSVQI

-420 LEKGMLLLN
+420 LEKSMLLLN
-429 SLEDRD
+429 SLEDRQ

-461 LKNKANQKD
+461 LKNKASQKD
-470 TIKDAQL
+470 TTKDAQL

-487 SYNDFKPSCIEFYQ
+487 SYNDLKPSQIEFYQ

-532 ELQELGLG
+532 ELQDLGLG
-540 FIEKEKEKTTIPLT
+540 FVNEKQTIPLK

-560 CYYASNTKDKKKNL
+560 CYYASNTKNKNKNL
-574 FNMDYSD
+574 FNKDYTD
-581 PVEVKLKSLHV
+581 PVKVKLQSLHV

-613 RTYYMTHALNKIP
+613 KTYYIPHTLDKIP
-626 LNYFL
+626 INYFL

-652 FNNKVGFIEQY
+652 FNNKVEFIERY
-663 ISPLKTNFHKNQK
+663 VSSLKTNFHKNQK
-676 FDDNKTLLK
+676 FDDNKILLK
-685 LAVYVIEN
+685 LAVYIIEN

-700 EQNEP
+700 EQDKYD
-705 SVSALELKEFETH
+705 VSALELKEFETY
-718 NKSLSTSE
+718 NKSLSASE
-726 WEKDVPPYEWLLFK
+726 LEKGIPSYEWLLFK
-740 DMRKLDSDLEREF
+740 DMRKLDSDLERDF
-753 LGFINDHKELLNK
+753 LDFINKNKEVLDK
-766 KFKEWCVLRNDHFT
+766 KFKEWCVLRNDRFT
-780 ELKVFCNIEGPF
+780 ELKVFCNIENSPY

-806 THEDG
+806 THSDE
-811 FLGFTCYMEAKGEH
+811 FLGFTCYVEAKGEH
-825 LEPSN
+825 LEHSN
-830 AWKKEFLG
+830 AWKEEFLE

-844 LKSHNKKLHLKGL
+844 LKSHNKKLDLKGL

-865 EVNDEFQTA
+865 VANSEFTTA
-874 FHQTFKDK
+874 FNQIFKDQK
-882 EC
+882 C

>member
-1 MLKLKL
+1 M
-7 YLILIQS
+7 QDS
-14 FAYTLKINPKTLRY
+14 FTQ
-28 NSLNFSLK
+28 
-36 GFHARFIRICYPPP
+36 GYPPP
-50 PQSAIKH
+50 PQSAKKSH
-57 RTPNNEEI
+57 TPNNAPSNKEI

-79 RDYQKQA
+79 RDYQKKA
-86 IYSYLEKRQF
+86 IHHYLEKRQSH
-96 NPTQKHFMFEMATGS
+96 PTQKHFMFEMATGS

-137 SASIL
+137 STSIL
-142 EKTKLNFI
+142 EKTKLNFT

-158 FSENIN
+158 FSETIH

-178 NESHNNAINIY
+178 NESHENAINIY

-201 RAKENAITLE
+201 KAKENAISIE

-275 VKEKYE
+275 VKDKYE
-281 NLKAFT
+281 NLKVIT

-349 EESRKNQERF
+349 EDSKENQESF
-359 NTFLEN
+359 NAFLDN
-365 LNPLDLENFFNH
+365 LSPSDLENFFH
-377 SRNAFFKAAKSF
+377 YSRNAFFKDAKKF
-389 FDEKNYAPNLVALLQ
+389 FDKQNYTPNLVAFLQ
-404 NKFKESVQI
+404 TKFKKSVQI

-420 LEKGMLLLN
+420 LEKGMPLLN

-461 LKNKANQKD
+461 LKNKASQKD
-470 TIKDAQL
+470 TTKDAQL

-487 SYNDFKPSCIEFYQ
+487 SYNDFKPSRIEFYQ
-501 RKFDLFNPLSAL
+501 RKFDFSNPLSSL

-532 ELQELGLG
+532 ELQDLGLG
-540 FIEKEKEKTTIPLT
+540 LIEKEKTTIPLT
-554 PTKRFK
+554 PTKNLK
-560 CYYASNTKDKKKNL
+560 CYYASNTKDKNKNL
-574 FNMDYSD
+574 FNKDYSG
-581 PVEVKLKSLHV
+581 PVEATLKSLHV
-592 PLFAFGVREKKV
+592 PLFGFIVREKKV

-613 RTYYMTHALNKIP
+613 TTYYIPHTLDKIP
-626 LNYFL
+626 INYFL

-652 FNNKVGFIEQY
+652 FNNKVEFIEQY
-663 ISPLKTNFHKNQK
+663 ISPLKTNFHKSQK

-685 LAVYVIEN
+685 LAVYIIEN

-700 EQNEP
+700 EQDKP

-718 NKSLSTSE
+718 NKSLSASE
-726 WEKDVPPYEWLLFK
+726 LEKDIPFYEWLLFK
-740 DMRKLDSDLEREF
+740 DMRKLDSKLEREF
-753 LGFINDHKELLNK
+753 LGFINDHKEILDK
-766 KFKEWCVLRNDHFT
+766 KFKEWCVLRNDHFA
-780 ELKVFCNIEGPF
+780 ELKVFCNIEDSPY
-792 YAQGFEPDFILFAQ
+792 YAEGFEPDFILFAQ
-806 THEDG
+806 THSDE

-830 AWKKEFLG
+830 AWKKEFLE

-857 PFFTLHNR
+857 PFFTLHNNKA
-865 EVNDEFQTA
+865 VNDEFTTA
-874 FHQTFKDK
+874 FNQIFKDHK
-882 EC
+882 C

>member
-1 MLKLKL
+1 M
-7 YLILIQS
+7 ILIQARVS
-14 FAYTLKINPKTLRY
+14 KTNLKTLRY
-28 NSLNFSLK
+28 NSPNFSLK
-36 GFHARFIRICYPPP
+36 GFHARFIRSKLPPPP
-50 PQSAIKH
+50 PQSAIKDH
-57 RTPNNEEI
+57 APNNAPSNEEI
-65 ELPTHITSNLKKEL
+65 DLPTHITSNLKKEL
-79 RDYQKQA
+79 RDYQKKA
-86 IYSYLEKRQF
+86 IYNYLEKRQSH
-96 NPTQKHFMFEMATGS
+96 PTQKHFMFEMATGS

-122 ECYKQGYQNFIFFVN
+122 ECCKQGYQNFIFFVN
-137 SASIL
+137 STSIL
-142 EKTKLNFI
+142 EKTKLNFT

-158 FSENIN
+158 FSETIH

-178 NESHNNAINIY
+178 NESHNGAINIY

-201 RAKENAITLE
+201 KAKENAITLE

-275 VKEKYE
+275 VEEKYK
-281 NLKAFT
+281 NLKVIT

-320 VSSLYKELLAQHHNI
+320 VSSLYKELLAQHHNV

-349 EESRKNQERF
+349 EYSKENQERF
-359 NTFLEN
+359 NAFLEN
-365 LNPLDLENFFNH
+365 LSPLDLENFFNY
-377 SRNAFFKAAKSF
+377 SRNAFFKDAKNF
-389 FDEKNYAPNLVALLQ
+389 FDKQKYTPNLTAFLQ
-404 NKFKESVQI
+404 TKFKKSTQI

-487 SYNDFKPSCIEFYQ
+487 SYNDFKPSRIEFYQ
-501 RKFDLFNPLSAL
+501 RKFDLSNPLSTL
-513 ERLDYHAIYD
+513 ERLDYHAVYD

-532 ELQELGLG
+532 ELQDLGLG
-540 FIEKEKEKTTIPLT
+540 LIEKEKTTIPLT

-574 FNMDYSD
+574 FNKDYTDS
-581 PVEVKLKSLHV
+581 VKAKLQSLHV

-604 DFKEENKGD
+604 DSKEENKGD
-613 RTYYMTHALNKIP
+613 TTYYIPHTLDKIP
-626 LNYFL
+626 INYFL

-637 NLDFKTLKKAFKKHA
+637 NLDFKTLKKAFKKYA
-652 FNNKVGFIEQY
+652 FNNKVGFIERY
-663 ISPLKTNFHKNQK
+663 VSSLKTNFHKNQK
-676 FDDNKTLLK
+676 FDDNKILLK
-685 LAVYVIEN
+685 LAVYIIEN

-700 EQNEP
+700 EQDKYE
-705 SVSALELKEFETH
+705 VSALELKEFETH
-718 NKSLSTSE
+718 NRSLSASE
-726 WEKDVPPYEWLLFK
+726 WEKNIPFYEWLLFK
-740 DMRKLDSDLEREF
+740 DMRKLDSDLERDF
-753 LGFINDHKELLNK
+753 LGFINDHKEVLDK
-766 KFKEWCVLRNDHFT
+766 KFKEWCVLRNDHFA
-780 ELKVFCNIEGPF
+780 ELKVFCNIENSPF

-806 THEDG
+806 THEDE

-830 AWKKEFLG
+830 AWKKEFLET
-838 MLENAT
+838 LENAA

-857 PFFTLHNR
+857 PFFTFTNNNR
-865 EVNDEFQTA
+865 TLNAEFVEA

>member
-1 MLKLKL
+1 
-7 YLILIQS
+7 
-14 FAYTLKINPKTLRY
+14 
-28 NSLNFSLK
+28 
-36 GFHARFIRICYPPP
+36 
-50 PQSAIKH
+50 
-57 RTPNNEEI
+57 
-65 ELPTHITSNLKKEL
+65 
-79 RDYQKQA
+79 
-86 IYSYLEKRQF
+86 
-96 NPTQKHFMFEMATGS
+96 MFEMATGS

-137 SASIL
+137 STSIL
-142 EKTKLNFI
+142 EKTKLNFT
-150 DSASSKYL
+150 DSVSSKYL
-158 FSENIN
+158 FSENIT

-178 NESHNNAINIY
+178 NESQTSVINIY

-201 RAKENAITLE
+201 KAKENAISIE

-236 NDSEASEKRNWE
+236 SDAEFSEKHNWE

-275 VKEKYE
+275 VKDKYE
-281 NLKAFT
+281 NLKVIT

-349 EESRKNQERF
+349 EDSKENQERF
-359 NTFLEN
+359 NAFLEN
-365 LNPLDLENFFNH
+365 LSPLDLENFFNH
-377 SRNAFFKAAKSF
+377 SRNAFFKDAKNF
-389 FDEKNYAPNLVALLQ
+389 FDKQHYTPNLAALLQ
-404 NKFKESVQI
+404 TKFKKSVQI

-420 LEKGMLLLN
+420 LEKSMLLLN
-429 SLEDRD
+429 SLEDRQ

-461 LKNKANQKD
+461 LKNKASQKD
-470 TIKDAQL
+470 TTKDAQL

-487 SYNDFKPSCIEFYQ
+487 SYNDLKPSSIEFYQ

-532 ELQELGLG
+532 ELQDLGLG
-540 FIEKEKEKTTIPLT
+540 FVNEKQTIPLT
-554 PTKRFK
+554 PTKNLK
-560 CYYASNTKDKKKNL
+560 CYYASNTKNKNKNL
-574 FNMDYSD
+574 FNKDYTD
-581 PVEVKLKSLHV
+581 HVGVKLQSLHV

-613 RTYYMTHALNKIP
+613 KTYYIPHTLDKIP

-652 FNNKVGFIEQY
+652 FNNKAGFIERY

-676 FDDNKTLLK
+676 FDDNKILLK
-685 LAVYVIEN
+685 IAVYIIEN

-700 EQNEP
+700 EQDKYD
-705 SVSALELKEFETH
+705 VSALELKEFETH
-718 NKSLSTSE
+718 NRILSASE
-726 WEKDVPPYEWLLFK
+726 LEKDIPYEWLLFK
-740 DMRKLDSDLEREF
+740 DMRKLDSDLERKF
-753 LGFINDHKELLNK
+753 LDFINDHKEALDK
-766 KFKEWCVLRNDHFT
+766 KFKEWCVLRNDRFT
-780 ELKVFCNIEGPF
+780 ELKVFCNIENSPY
-792 YAQGFEPDFILFAQ
+792 YAQGFDPDFILFAQ
-806 THEDG
+806 THSDE

-825 LEPSN
+825 LKHSN
-830 AWKKEFLG
+830 AWKEEFLE
-838 MLENAT
+838 MLENAA
-844 LKSHNKKLHLKGL
+844 LESHNKKLDLKGL
-857 PFFTLHNR
+857 PFFTLKNS
-865 EVNDEFQTA
+865 VANSEFTTA
-874 FHQTFKDK
+874 FNQIFKDQK
-882 EC
+882 C

>member
-1 MLKLKL
+1 M
-7 YLILIQS
+7 
-14 FAYTLKINPKTLRY
+14 
-28 NSLNFSLK
+28 
-36 GFHARFIRICYPPP
+36 
-50 PQSAIKH
+50 
-57 RTPNNEEI
+57 
-65 ELPTHITSNLKKEL
+65 ELPTHITSHLKKEL
-79 RDYQKQA
+79 RDYQKKA
-86 IYSYLEKRQF
+86 IHHYLEKRQS

-137 SASIL
+137 STSIL
-142 EKTKLNFI
+142 EKTKLNFT
-150 DSASSKYL
+150 DSVSSKYL
-158 FSENIN
+158 FSETIH

-178 NESHNNAINIY
+178 NESHKNAINIY

-201 RAKENAITLE
+201 KAKENAITLE

-236 NDSEASEKRNWE
+236 SGAEFSEKRNWE

-275 VKEKYE
+275 VKDKYE
-281 NLKAFT
+281 NLKVIT

-349 EESRKNQERF
+349 EDSKQNQERF
-359 NTFLEN
+359 NAFLDN
-365 LNPLDLENFFNH
+365 LSPSDLENFFND
-377 SRNAFFKAAKSF
+377 SRNAFFKDAKNF
-389 FDEKNYAPNLVALLQ
+389 FDKQKYTPNLAAFLQ
-404 NKFKESVQI
+404 TKFKKSVQI

-435 NPKRVIFSVDKLNE
+435 NPKRVVFSVDKLNE

-461 LKNKANQKD
+461 LKNKASRKD
-470 TIKDAQL
+470 TTKEAQL

-487 SYNDFKPSCIEFYQ
+487 SYNDFKPSRIEFYQ

-513 ERLDYHAIYD
+513 ERLDYHAVYD
-523 SEFIAKLKK
+523 SEFIAQLKK
-532 ELQELGLG
+532 DLKEIGLG
-540 FIEKEKEKTTIPLT
+540 FIDENKEKQTIPLT
-554 PTKRFK
+554 PTKHFK
-560 CYYASNTKDKKKNL
+560 CYYASNTKDKNKNL
-574 FNMDYSD
+574 FNKDYTDS
-581 PVEVKLKSLHV
+581 VKVKLQSLHV
-592 PLFAFGVREKKV
+592 PLFGFIVHEKKV
-604 DFKEENKGD
+604 DFKEENKSD
-613 RTYYMTHALNKIP
+613 KTFYLPHALDKIP

-652 FNNKVGFIEQY
+652 FNNKVEFIREY

-676 FDDNKTLLK
+676 FDDSKILLK
-685 LAVYVIEN
+685 LAVYIIEN
-693 LKDTLLK
+693 LKNTLLK
-700 EQNEP
+700 EQDKY
-705 SVSALELKEFETH
+705 SVSELELKEFETH
-718 NKSLSTSE
+718 NKSLSASE
-726 WEKDVPPYEWLLFK
+726 LEKDIPSYEWLLFK
-740 DMRKLDSDLEREF
+740 DMRKLDSGLERAF
-753 LGFINDHKELLNK
+753 LNFINNHKEVLDK

-780 ELKVFCNIEGPF
+780 ELKVFCNIENSP
-792 YAQGFEPDFILFAQ
+792 YYMHGFEPDFILFAR
-806 THEDG
+806 THSDE

-830 AWKKEFLG
+830 AWKKEFLE
-838 MLENAT
+838 MLENAD
-844 LKSHNKKLHLKGL
+844 LKSRNKKLNLKGL
-857 PFFTLHNR
+857 PFFTLHNLHNNKV
-865 EVNDEFQTA
+865 VNDEFTTA
-874 FHQTFKDK
+874 FDQTFKDQ

>member
-1 MLKLKL
+1 M
-7 YLILIQS
+7 
-14 FAYTLKINPKTLRY
+14 FASASKTNLKTLRY
-28 NSLNFSLK
+28 NFLTFSLRD
-36 GFHARFIRICYPPP
+36 FMQDSFIQSYPPP
-50 PQSAIKH
+50 PQSAIKD
-57 RTPNNEEI
+57 RTPNNAPNNKEI

-79 RDYQKQA
+79 RDYQKKA
-86 IYSYLEKRQF
+86 IYNYLEKRQF

-137 SASIL
+137 SVSIL
-142 EKTKLNFI
+142 EKTKLNFT
-150 DSASSKYL
+150 DSVSSKYL

-267 ATIPNEKS
+267 ATIPKEKS
-275 VKEKYE
+275 VKDKYE
-281 NLKAFT
+281 NLKVVT

-299 KNIYSLSYENKEL
+299 KNIYSLSYENKAL

-349 EESRKNQERF
+349 EESKKNQERF
-359 NTFLEN
+359 NAFLEN
-365 LNPLDLENFFNH
+365 LSPLDLENFFH
-377 SRNAFFKAAKSF
+377 YSRNAFFKDAKSF
-389 FDEKNYAPNLVALLQ
+389 FDEQNHTPNLVALLQ

-461 LKNKANQKD
+461 LKNKASQKD

-487 SYNDFKPSCIEFYQ
+487 SYNDFKPNCIEFYQ
-501 RKFDLFNPLSAL
+501 RKFDFSNPLSAL
-513 ERLDYHAIYD
+513 ERLDYHAVYD
-523 SEFIAKLKK
+523 SEFIAKLNN
-532 ELQELGLG
+532 ELQDLGLG
-540 FIEKEKEKTTIPLT
+540 FVNEKQTIPLT

-560 CYYASNTKDKKKNL
+560 CYYASNKREKNNNL
-574 FNMDYSD
+574 FNKDYSD
-581 PVEVKLKSLHV
+581 PVEATLQSLYV
-592 PLFAFGVREKKV
+592 PLFGFNVREKKV

-613 RTYYMTHALNKIP
+613 TTYFKPHTLNKIP
-626 LNYFL
+626 INYFL

-637 NLDFKTLKKAFKKHA
+637 NLDFKTLKKAFKKHP
-652 FNNKVGFIEQY
+652 FNNKVGFIERY
-663 ISPLKTNFHKNQK
+663 VSSLKTNFHKDQK

-685 LAVYVIEN
+685 LAVYIIEN

-700 EQNEP
+700 EQDKYE
-705 SVSALELKEFETH
+705 VSALELKEFETH
-718 NKSLSTSE
+718 NKSLSASE
-726 WEKDVPPYEWLLFK
+726 WEKDIPFYEWLLFK
-740 DMRKLDSDLEREF
+740 DMRKLDSDLERKF
-753 LGFINDHKELLNK
+753 LGFINDHKEILDK

-806 THEDG
+806 THEDE
-811 FLGFTCYMEAKGEH
+811 FLGFTYYMEAKGEH
-825 LEPSN
+825 LELSN
-830 AWKKEFLG
+830 AWKKEFLE

-844 LKSHNKKLHLKGL
+844 LKSHDKKLHLKGL
-857 PFFTLHNR
+857 PFFTLHNSV
-865 EVNDEFQTA
+865 VNGDFQTA
-874 FHQTFKDK
+874 FDQTFKDK

>member
-1 MLKLKL
+1 MQDSS
-7 YLILIQS
+7 IQS
-14 FAYTLKINPKTLRY
+14 Y
-28 NSLNFSLK
+28 
-36 GFHARFIRICYPPP
+36 PP
-50 PQSAIKH
+50 PQSAIKNYAL
-57 RTPNNEEI
+57 NNAPSNGEI

-86 IYSYLEKRQF
+86 IYNYLEKRQSH
-96 NPTQKHFMFEMATGS
+96 PTQKHFMFEMATGS

-122 ECYKQGYQNFIFFVN
+122 ECCKQGYQNFIFFVN

-142 EKTKLNFI
+142 EKTKLNFT
-150 DSASSKYL
+150 DSVSSKYL

-201 RAKENAITLE
+201 KAKENAITLE

-267 ATIPNEKS
+267 ATIPKEKS
-275 VKEKYE
+275 VEEKYE
-281 NLKAFT
+281 NLKVAT

-349 EESRKNQERF
+349 EDSKENQERF
-359 NTFLEN
+359 NAFLEN
-365 LNPLDLENFFNH
+365 LSPLDLENFFNH
-377 SRNAFFKAAKSF
+377 SRNAFFKDAKNF
-389 FDEKNYAPNLVALLQ
+389 FDKQKYTPNLVAFLQ
-404 NKFKESVQI
+404 TKFKKSTQI

-420 LEKGMLLLN
+420 LEKSMLLLN

-461 LKNKANQKD
+461 LKNKASQKD
-470 TIKDAQL
+470 TTKDAQL
-477 IGRGARYYPF
+477 IGRGARYYPL
-487 SYNDFKPSCIEFYQ
+487 SYNDFKPSRIEFYQ
-501 RKFDLFNPLSAL
+501 RKFDLSNPLSAL
-513 ERLDYHAIYD
+513 ERLDYHAVYD
-523 SEFIAKLKK
+523 SEFIAKLKE
-532 ELQELGLG
+532 ELRELGLG
-540 FIEKEKEKTTIPLT
+540 FIEKEKTTIPLT

-560 CYYASNTKDKKKNL
+560 CYYASNTKDKNKNL
-574 FNMDYSD
+574 FNKDYTD
-581 PVEVKLKSLHV
+581 PVEATLQSLHV
-592 PLFAFGVREKKV
+592 PLFGFIVREKKV

-613 RTYYMTHALNKIP
+613 RTYYIPHTLDKIP
-626 LNYFL
+626 INYFL

-676 FDDNKTLLK
+676 FDDNEILLK
-685 LAVYVIEN
+685 LAVYIIGN

-700 EQNEP
+700 EQDKYE
-705 SVSALELKEFETH
+705 VSALELKEFETH
-718 NKSLSTSE
+718 NKSLSASE
-726 WEKDVPPYEWLLFK
+726 WEKDISPYEWLLFK

-753 LGFINDHKELLNK
+753 LDFINKNKEILDK
-766 KFKEWCVLRNDHFT
+766 KFKE
-780 ELKVFCNIEGPF
+780 
-792 YAQGFEPDFILFAQ
+792 
-806 THEDG
+806 
-811 FLGFTCYMEAKGEH
+811 
-825 LEPSN
+825 
-830 AWKKEFLG
+830 
-838 MLENAT
+838 
-844 LKSHNKKLHLKGL
+844 
-857 PFFTLHNR
+857 
-865 EVNDEFQTA
+865 
-874 FHQTFKDK
+874 
-882 EC
+882 

>member
-1 MLKLKL
+1 
-7 YLILIQS
+7 
-14 FAYTLKINPKTLRY
+14 
-28 NSLNFSLK
+28 
-36 GFHARFIRICYPPP
+36 
-50 PQSAIKH
+50 
-57 RTPNNEEI
+57 
-65 ELPTHITSNLKKEL
+65 
-79 RDYQKQA
+79 
-86 IYSYLEKRQF
+86 
-96 NPTQKHFMFEMATGS
+96 MFEMATGS

-122 ECYKQGYQNFIFFVN
+122 ECCKQGYQNFIFFVN
-137 SASIL
+137 STSIL

-150 DSASSKYL
+150 DSVSSKYL
-158 FSENIN
+158 FSENIT

-178 NESHNNAINIY
+178 NESQTSAINIY

-201 RAKENAITLE
+201 KVKENAISIE

-236 NDSEASEKRNWE
+236 SDAESNEKHNWE

-275 VKEKYE
+275 VKDKYE
-281 NLKAFT
+281 NLKVIT

-320 VSSLYKELLAQHHNI
+320 VSSLYKELLAQHHHI

-349 EESRKNQERF
+349 EDSKENQERF
-359 NTFLEN
+359 NAFLEN
-365 LNPLDLENFFNH
+365 LSPLDLENFFNH
-377 SRNAFFKAAKSF
+377 SRNAFFKDAKNF
-389 FDEKNYAPNLVALLQ
+389 FDKQHYAPNLVALLQ
-404 NKFKESVQI
+404 TKFKKSVQI

-420 LEKGMLLLN
+420 LEKSMLLLN
-429 SLEDRD
+429 SLEDRQ

-461 LKNKANQKD
+461 LKNKASQKD
-470 TIKDAQL
+470 TTKDAQL

-487 SYNDFKPSCIEFYQ
+487 SYNDLKPNQIEFYQ
-501 RKFDLFNPLSAL
+501 RKFDLFNPLSVL

-523 SEFIAKLKK
+523 SEFIAKLNN
-532 ELQELGLG
+532 ELQVLGLG
-540 FIEKEKEKTTIPLT
+540 FVNEKQTIPLT
-554 PTKRFK
+554 PTKNLK
-560 CYYASNTKDKKKNL
+560 CYYASNTKNKNKNL
-574 FNMDYSD
+574 FNKDYTD
-581 PVEVKLKSLHV
+581 PVKVKLQSLHV

-613 RTYYMTHALNKIP
+613 KTYYIPHTLNKIP

-652 FNNKVGFIEQY
+652 FNNKAGFIERY

-685 LAVYVIEN
+685 LAVYIIEN

-700 EQNEP
+700 EQDKYD
-705 SVSALELKEFETH
+705 VSTLELKEFETH
-718 NKSLSTSE
+718 NRSLSASE
-726 WEKDVPPYEWLLFK
+726 LEKDIPVYEWLLFK
-740 DMRKLDSDLEREF
+740 DMKKLDSDLERDF
-753 LGFINDHKELLNK
+753 LDFINDHKEVLDK
-766 KFKEWCVLRNDHFT
+766 KFKEWCVLRNDRFT
-780 ELKVFCNIEGPF
+780 ELKVFCNIENSPY

-806 THEDG
+806 THSDE
-811 FLGFTCYMEAKGEH
+811 FLGFTCYVEAKGEH
-825 LEPSN
+825 LERSN
-830 AWKKEFLG
+830 AWKEEFLE

-844 LKSHNKKLHLKGL
+844 LKSHNKKLDLKGL
-857 PFFTLHNR
+857 PFFTLHNK
-865 EVNDEFQTA
+865 VANDEFTTA
-874 FHQTFKDK
+874 FHQIFKDQ